1 MNLKKGT
8 SMKAKKIISIALA
21 IAMLLMTPTQAVFA
35 EGQQEV
41 TEDANIE
48 MKNDDSPK
56 METTENVPDVTLH
69 DEKINNDTVE
79 ENQETEITQQTDK
92 LNYVVVN
99 KKYIE
104 QGDEQQ
110 IVVSVGN
117 GITVEAATLNYHRVS
132 DGKTYQAEMTQSNEE
147 ALMFDISYVKNA
159 ETGEYQL
166 DSLDYSVS
174 GENRKIE
181 FLEAGIDA
189 KYGVNTEVET
199 DADAQ
204 ISNPDSSS
212 DNEIVEDVVSF
223 DEEGNQISENSIEE
237 AIAAQQADS
246 TKSRAVASDAKTK
259 NVVVVLDPGHD
270 ATHAGAIGVNGL
282 REEVLTLKIARYCKE
297 ELQQYS
303 GVTVYMTRESEVCP
317 NPGTSSTN
325 DNAKRVAYAKSV
337 GANVYVSI
345 HMNSGASGAHGA
357 EVYYPN
363 SNYRSDIGAEGNK
376 LASKVL
382 EQLVALGLYN
392 RGVKIEN
399 SGTGDTYA
407 DGSLAD
413 KFGVIRGSKNAG
425 FPGIIIEHAFITNS
439 SDAAFLSNENNLKR
453 LGQADAAGIVNYFGL
468 TKGTW
473 IQDSIGWWFRNAD
486 GTYPANQWAYIN
498 GAWYHFNAAGYREN
512 GWITLNGV
520 RFYLEADGRMV
531 TGWKQMEETWYYFDG
546 SGAMRTGWLQL
557 GSTWYWLDNDGKMV
571 TGWKA
576 FGQYWYYFGP
586 SGNMYVGQHTI
597 DGKIYEF
604 CSTGYAVTGWINR
617 NGTWYYLNSDRTYA
631 KGFVHIGDYTYYFND
646 KNQMVTGWQY
656 IDNHWYWFE
665 SWGGMRVRWLQ
676 LGNTW
681 YWFENDGK
689 MVTGWKAFDQYW
701 YYFGPSGNMYV
712 GQCNVDGKDY
722 KFCSTGYVVNSWI
735 YKNGIWYYS
744 NADRTYAKGF
754 VHIGDYTYYFNDNN
768 QMLTG
773 WQNIGNHRYWFESS
787 GAMRVRWLQLGNTW
801 YWFENDGKMVTGW
814 KKIENNMYYFDNS
827 GAMVTGRKTI
837 DGKNYNFG
845 TSGGIQV
852 GWHLNNN
859 VWYYTKDD
867 LTSAKG
873 FVHIGDYTYYFNDK
887 NQMVT
892 GWQYIDNH
900 WYWFESWGG
909 MRVRWLQL
917 GNTWYWFEN
926 DGKMVT
932 GWKAFDQY
940 WYYFGPSGNMY
951 VGQCN
956 VDGKDYKF
964 CSTGYVVNSW
974 IYKNGVWYYSN
985 ADRTYAKRFVHIGDY
1000 TYYFNDK
1007 NQMVTGWQYI
1017 DNYWYWFESSGAMRV
1032 RWLQLG
1038 NTWYWFENDGK
1049 MVTGWK
1055 SFNNN
1060 RYYFDNSG
1068 AMVTGV
1074 KTIDGQT
1081 YDFGTDGV
1089 CRNVRAGW
1097 NQENGNWYYII
1108 DGSPKKGWLLL
1119 GNIWY
1124 YLDSSTGIMRT
1135 GWVNVNNQWYYMDSN
1150 GAMLTGY
1157 QKIENQWYYFNKS
1170 LKEIPNGA
1178 LGYTGVTPIM
1188 GTSTLGKDR
1197 VTVVQ
1202 KMVSHYTASGKLYPS
1217 NALNGVGVLGGT
1229 GGAPNIVTFCEM
1241 IYDEAVFENV
1251 RPEILYAQI
1260 MLETGYLQYGGD
1272 VEINQF
1278 NFGGLGAT
1286 GNGVKG
1292 NSFIDVRTG
1301 IKAQVQHLK
1310 AYASVEP
1317 LNATQVVDERFK
1329 YVTRNTAPYVEW
1341 LGIKENPTGKGWAA
1355 DAGYGFNLMKIVNN
1369 L

>member
-1 MNLKKGT
+1 
-8 SMKAKKIISIALA
+8 MKAKKIISIALA
-21 IAMLLMTPTQAVFA
+21 ITMLVMTPTKAVFA
-35 EGQQEV
+35 EGQQGV

-48 MKNDDSPK
+48 MKSNDDSPK

-117 GITVEAATLNYHRVS
+117 GITIEAATLNYHRVS

-147 ALMFDISYVKNA
+147 ALMFDMSYVKNA

-166 DSLDYSVS
+166 DSLDYSVT

-181 FLEAGIDA
+181 FSEAGIDA

-246 TKSRAVASDAKTK
+246 TKSRAVASDTKTK

-303 GVTVYMTRESEVCP
+303 GVTVYMTRESEACP

-425 FPGIIIEHAFITNS
+425 FPGIIIEHAFITNY

-473 IQDSIGWWFRNAD
+473 IQDSTGWWFRNAD
-486 GTYPANQWAYIN
+486 GTYPVNQWAYIN

-531 TGWKQMEETWYYFDG
+531 TGWKQMDGTWYYFDG

-571 TGWKA
+571 TGWKS
-576 FGQYWYYFGP
+576 FGRYWYYLGP
-586 SGNMYVGQHTI
+586 SGNMYVGNCSI
-597 DGKIYEF
+597 DGKRYQF
-604 CSTGYAVTGWINR
+604 CDTGYLVDSWIYQD
-617 NGTWYYLNSDRTYA
+617 GIWYYCNSDRTYV
-631 KGFVHIGDYTYYFND
+631 KGFKQIGGATYYFNN
-646 KNQMVTGWQY
+646 KEQMATGWQN
-656 IDNHWYWFE
+656 INDSWYYFE
-665 SWGGMRVRWLQ
+665 SSGAMKTGWL
-676 LGNTW
+676 LLNNTW

-689 MVTGWKAFDQYW
+689 MVTGWKRVGAYSYYFEKNGAMCIGKKTIDGKSYDFGISGGILTGWYIKDNAWYYTKDDLTIAVGMNQIGKNKFYFESNGRMVTGWKYVDNNW
-701 YYFGPSGNMYV
+701 YYF
-712 GQCNVDGKDY
+712 DG
-722 KFCSTGYVVNSWI
+722 T
-735 YKNGIWYYS
+735 
-744 NADRTYAKGF
+744 
-754 VHIGDYTYYFNDNN
+754 
-768 QMLTG
+768 
-773 WQNIGNHRYWFESS
+773 
-787 GAMRVRWLQLGNTW
+787 GAMRTGWLQLGNTW
-801 YWFENDGKMVTGW
+801 YWLESDGKMATGW
-814 KKIENNMYYFDNS
+814 KDFGAYWYYFGLSGNMYVGNCSVEGKRYQFCD
-827 GAMVTGRKTI
+827 TGYVVDSWI
-837 DGKNYNFG
+837 YQN
-845 TSGGIQV
+845 GI
-852 GWHLNNN
+852 
-859 VWYYTKDD
+859 WYYCNSDRTY
-867 LTSAKG
+867 AKG
-873 FVHIGDYTYYFNDK
+873 FKQIGGATYYFNDK
-887 NQMVT
+887 EQMAT
-892 GWQYIDNH
+892 GWQNI
-900 WYWFESWGG
+900 
-909 MRVRWLQL
+909 
-917 GNTWYWFEN
+917 N
-926 DGKMVT
+926 DS
-932 GWKAFDQY
+932 
-940 WYYFGPSGNMY
+940 WYY
-951 VGQCN
+951 
-956 VDGKDYKF
+956 
-964 CSTGYVVNSW
+964 
-974 IYKNGVWYYSN
+974 
-985 ADRTYAKRFVHIGDY
+985 
-1000 TYYFNDK
+1000 
-1007 NQMVTGWQYI
+1007 
-1017 DNYWYWFESSGAMRV
+1017 FESSGAMKTG
-1032 RWLQLG
+1032 WLLLN
-1038 NTWYWFENDGK
+1038 NTWYWLENDGK
-1049 MVTGWK
+1049 MKTGWK
-1055 SFNNN
+1055 SFGNV
-1060 RYYFDNSG
+1060 RYYFEQSG
-1068 AMVTGV
+1068 SMVTGV
-1074 KTIDGQT
+1074 RTIDGQK
-1081 YDFGTDGV
+1081 YDFGADGV
-1089 CRNVRAGW
+1089 CKNVQSGW
-1097 NQENGNWYYII
+1097 NLENEDWYYII

-1119 GNIWY
+1119 GNTWY

-1157 QKIENQWYYFNKS
+1157 QKIENQWYYFNKF
-1170 LKEIPNGA
+1170 LKKIPNGA
-1178 LGYTGVTPIM
+1178 LSYTGVTSIM
-1188 GTSTLGKDR
+1188 GNSTVGQDR
-1197 VTVVQ
+1197 VTVVE
-1202 KMVSHYTASGKLYPS
+1202 KMVAHYMTSGNLYPS
-1217 NALNGVGVLGGT
+1217 NALNGVGELGVI
-1229 GGAPNIVTFCEM
+1229 GGAPDIVTFCEI

-1292 NSFIDVRTG
+1292 NSFRDVRTG

-1310 AYASVEP
+1310 AYASAEP
-1317 LNATQVVDERFK
+1317 LKATQIVDERFK

-1341 LGIKENPTGKGWAA
+1341 LGIKENPAGKGWAA
-1355 DAGYGFNLMKIVNN
+1355 SAGYGFDLMKIVNSF
-1369 L
+1369 

>member
-1 MNLKKGT
+1 MNLKKGI

-21 IAMLLMTPTQAVFA
+21 ITMLLMTPTQAVFA
-35 EGQQEV
+35 EGQQGV

-48 MKNDDSPK
+48 MKSNDDSPK

-117 GITVEAATLNYHRVS
+117 GITIEAATLNYHRVS

-147 ALMFDISYVKNA
+147 ALMFDMSYVKNA

-166 DSLDYSVS
+166 DSLDYSVT

-181 FLEAGIDA
+181 FSEAGIDA

-270 ATHAGAIGVNGL
+270 ATHAGAIGVSGL
-282 REEVLTLKIARYCKE
+282 REESLTLKIARYCKE

-303 GVTVYMTRESEVCP
+303 GVTVYMTRESEACP

-325 DNAKRVAYAKSV
+325 DNARRVAYAKSV

-473 IQDSIGWWFRNAD
+473 IQDSTGWWFRNAD
-486 GTYPANQWAYIN
+486 GTYPVNQWAYIN

-531 TGWKQMEETWYYFDG
+531 TGWKQMDGTWYYFDG

-571 TGWKA
+571 TGWKS
-576 FGQYWYYFGP
+576 FGRYWYYLGP
-586 SGNMYVGQHTI
+586 SGNMYVGNCSI
-597 DGKIYEF
+597 DGKRYQF
-604 CSTGYAVTGWINR
+604 CDTGYVVDSWIYQD
-617 NGTWYYLNSDRTYA
+617 GIWYYCNSDRTYV
-631 KGFVHIGDYTYYFND
+631 KGFKQIGGATYYFND
-646 KNQMVTGWQY
+646 KEQMATGWQN
-656 IDNHWYWFE
+656 INDSWYYFE
-665 SWGGMRVRWLQ
+665 SSGAMKTGWL
-676 LGNTW
+676 LLNNTW

-689 MVTGWKAFDQYW
+689 MVTGWKRVGAYSYYFEKNGAMCIGKKTIDGKSYDFGISGGILTGWYIKDNAWYYTKDDLTIAVGMNQIGKNKFYFESNGRMVTGWKYVDNNWYYFDGMGAMRTGWLQLGNTWYWLESDGKMATGWKDFGPYW
-701 YYFGPSGNMYV
+701 YYFGASGNMYV
-712 GQCNVDGKDY
+712 GNCSVESKRYQFCN
-722 KFCSTGYVVNSWI
+722 TGYVVDSWI
-735 YKNGIWYYS
+735 YQNGIWYYCNS
-744 NADRTYAKGF
+744 DRTYAKGF
-754 VHIGDYTYYFNDNN
+754 KQIGGATYCFNDKE
-768 QMLTG
+768 QMVTG
-773 WQNIGNHRYWFESS
+773 WQNINDSWYYFEGS
-787 GAMRVRWLQLGNTW
+787 GVMKTGWLSLNNTW
-801 YWFENDGKMVTGW
+801 YWFENDGKM
-814 KKIENNMYYFDNS
+814 K
-827 GAMVTGRKTI
+827 
-837 DGKNYNFG
+837 
-845 TSGGIQV
+845 
-852 GWHLNNN
+852 
-859 VWYYTKDD
+859 
-867 LTSAKG
+867 
-873 FVHIGDYTYYFNDK
+873 
-887 NQMVT
+887 
-892 GWQYIDNH
+892 
-900 WYWFESWGG
+900 
-909 MRVRWLQL
+909 
-917 GNTWYWFEN
+917 
-926 DGKMVT
+926 
-932 GWKAFDQY
+932 
-940 WYYFGPSGNMY
+940 
-951 VGQCN
+951 
-956 VDGKDYKF
+956 
-964 CSTGYVVNSW
+964 
-974 IYKNGVWYYSN
+974 
-985 ADRTYAKRFVHIGDY
+985 
-1000 TYYFNDK
+1000 
-1007 NQMVTGWQYI
+1007 
-1017 DNYWYWFESSGAMRV
+1017 
-1032 RWLQLG
+1032 
-1038 NTWYWFENDGK
+1038 
-1049 MVTGWK
+1049 TGWK
-1055 SFNNN
+1055 SFGNV
-1060 RYYFDNSG
+1060 RYYFEQSG
-1068 AMVTGV
+1068 TMVTGV
-1074 KTIDGQT
+1074 RTIDGQK
-1081 YDFGTDGV
+1081 YDFGADGV
-1089 CRNVRAGW
+1089 CKNVQSGW
-1097 NQENGNWYYII
+1097 NLENEDWYYII

-1119 GNIWY
+1119 GNTWY

-1157 QKIENQWYYFNKS
+1157 QKIENQWYYFNKF
-1170 LKEIPNGA
+1170 LKKIPNGA
-1178 LGYTGVTPIM
+1178 LSYTGVTSIM
-1188 GTSTLGKDR
+1188 GNSTVGQDR
-1197 VTVVQ
+1197 VTVVE
-1202 KMVSHYTASGKLYPS
+1202 KMVAHYMTSGKLYPS
-1217 NALNGVGVLGGT
+1217 NALNGVGELGVI
-1229 GGAPNIVTFCEM
+1229 GGAPDIVTFCEI

-1355 DAGYGFNLMKIVNN
+1355 AAGYGFNLMKIVNN

>member
-1 MNLKKGT
+1 
-8 SMKAKKIISIALA
+8 MKAKKIISIALT
-21 IAMLLMTPTQAVFA
+21 ITMLLMTPMQAVFA

-48 MKNDDSPK
+48 MKSNDDSQK
-56 METTENVPDVTLH
+56 LETTENVPDVTLH

-79 ENQETEITQQTDK
+79 ENQENEITQQTDK

-117 GITVEAATLNYHRVS
+117 GIVVEAATLNYHRVS

-147 ALMFDISYVKNA
+147 ALMFDMSYVKNA

-181 FLEAGIDA
+181 FSEAGIDA

-270 ATHAGAIGVNGL
+270 ATHAGAIGVYGL

-303 GVTVYMTRESEVCP
+303 GVTVYMTRESEACP
-317 NPGTSSTN
+317 NPGTSSAN

-473 IQDSIGWWFRNAD
+473 IQNSTGWWFRNAD

-512 GWITLNGV
+512 GWITLNGI
-520 RFYLEADGRMV
+520 RFYLEENGRMV
-531 TGWKQMEETWYYFDG
+531 TGWKQMEGTWYYFDG
-546 SGAMRTGWLQL
+546 SGTMRTGWLRL

-571 TGWKA
+571 TGWKS
-576 FGQYWYYFGP
+576 FGQYWYYLGP
-586 SGNMYVGQHTI
+586 SGNMYVGNCSI
-597 DGKIYEF
+597 DGKRYQF
-604 CSTGYAVTGWINR
+604 CDTGYVVDSWIYQD
-617 NGTWYYLNSDRTYA
+617 GIWYYCNSDRTYA
-631 KGFVHIGDYTYYFND
+631 KGFKQIGGATYCFND
-646 KNQMVTGWQY
+646 KEQMVTGWQN
-656 IDNHWYWFE
+656 INDSWYYFE
-665 SWGGMRVRWLQ
+665 GSGVMKTGWL
-676 LGNTW
+676 LLNNTW

-689 MVTGWKAFDQYW
+689 MK
-701 YYFGPSGNMYV
+701 
-712 GQCNVDGKDY
+712 
-722 KFCSTGYVVNSWI
+722 
-735 YKNGIWYYS
+735 
-744 NADRTYAKGF
+744 
-754 VHIGDYTYYFNDNN
+754 
-768 QMLTG
+768 
-773 WQNIGNHRYWFESS
+773 
-787 GAMRVRWLQLGNTW
+787 
-801 YWFENDGKMVTGW
+801 
-814 KKIENNMYYFDNS
+814 
-827 GAMVTGRKTI
+827 
-837 DGKNYNFG
+837 
-845 TSGGIQV
+845 
-852 GWHLNNN
+852 
-859 VWYYTKDD
+859 
-867 LTSAKG
+867 
-873 FVHIGDYTYYFNDK
+873 
-887 NQMVT
+887 
-892 GWQYIDNH
+892 
-900 WYWFESWGG
+900 
-909 MRVRWLQL
+909 
-917 GNTWYWFEN
+917 
-926 DGKMVT
+926 
-932 GWKAFDQY
+932 
-940 WYYFGPSGNMY
+940 
-951 VGQCN
+951 
-956 VDGKDYKF
+956 
-964 CSTGYVVNSW
+964 
-974 IYKNGVWYYSN
+974 
-985 ADRTYAKRFVHIGDY
+985 
-1000 TYYFNDK
+1000 
-1007 NQMVTGWQYI
+1007 
-1017 DNYWYWFESSGAMRV
+1017 
-1032 RWLQLG
+1032 
-1038 NTWYWFENDGK
+1038 
-1049 MVTGWK
+1049 TGWK
-1055 SFNNN
+1055 SFGNV
-1060 RYYFDNSG
+1060 RYYFEQSG
-1068 AMVTGV
+1068 TMVTGV
-1074 KTIDGQT
+1074 RTIDGQK
-1081 YDFGTDGV
+1081 YDFGADGV
-1089 CRNVRAGW
+1089 CKNVQSGW
-1097 NQENGNWYYII
+1097 NLENEDWYYII

-1119 GNIWY
+1119 GNTWY

-1135 GWVNVNNQWYYMDSN
+1135 GWVNVNNQRYYMDSN

-1157 QKIENQWYYFNKS
+1157 QNIGNQWYYFNKS
-1170 LKEIPNGA
+1170 LKKIPNGA
-1178 LGYTGVTPIM
+1178 LSYTGVTPIM

-1202 KMVSHYTASGKLYPS
+1202 KMVSHYTTSGKLYPS
-1217 NALNGVGVLGGT
+1217 NALNGEGTLGGI

-1286 GNGVKG
+1286 GNGAKG

-1310 AYASVEP
+1310 AYASAEP
-1317 LNATQVVDERFK
+1317 LNATQVVDERFR

-1341 LGIKENPTGKGWAA
+1341 LGIKENPAGKGWAA
-1355 DAGYGFNLMKIVNN
+1355 SAGYGFNLMKIVNSF
-1369 L
+1369 

>member
-48 MKNDDSPK
+48 IKNADFQK

-69 DEKINNDTVE
+69 DEKVNNDTVE

-117 GITVEAATLNYHRVS
+117 GITIEAATLNYHRVS

-147 ALMFDISYVKNA
+147 ALMFDMSYVKNA

-166 DSLDYSVS
+166 DSLDYSVT

-181 FLEAGIDA
+181 FSEAGIDA

-303 GVTVYMTRESEVCP
+303 GVTVYMTRESEACP
-317 NPGTSSTN
+317 NPRTSPTN

-473 IQDSIGWWFRNAD
+473 IQDSTGWWFRYPD
-486 GTYPANQWAYIN
+486 GTWPADKWAYIN

-531 TGWKQMEETWYYFDG
+531 TGWKQMEGTWYYFDG

-571 TGWKA
+571 TGWKS
-576 FGQYWYYFGP
+576 FGRYWYYLGP
-586 SGNMYVGQHTI
+586 SGNMYVGNCSI
-597 DGKIYEF
+597 DGKRYQF
-604 CSTGYAVTGWINR
+604 CDTGYVVDSWIYQD
-617 NGTWYYLNSDRTYA
+617 GIWYYCNSDRTYV
-631 KGFVHIGDYTYYFND
+631 KGFKQIGGATYYFNN
-646 KNQMVTGWQY
+646 KEQMATGWQN
-656 IDNHWYWFE
+656 INDSWYYFE
-665 SWGGMRVRWLQ
+665 SSGAMKTGWL
-676 LGNTW
+676 LLNNTW

-689 MVTGWKAFDQYW
+689 MVTGWKRVGAYSYYFEKNGAMCIGKKTIDGKSYDFGISGGILTGWYIKDNAWYYTKDDLTIAVGMNQIGKNKFYFESNGRMVTGWKYVDNNW
-701 YYFGPSGNMYV
+701 YYF
-712 GQCNVDGKDY
+712 DG
-722 KFCSTGYVVNSWI
+722 T
-735 YKNGIWYYS
+735 
-744 NADRTYAKGF
+744 
-754 VHIGDYTYYFNDNN
+754 
-768 QMLTG
+768 
-773 WQNIGNHRYWFESS
+773 
-787 GAMRVRWLQLGNTW
+787 GAMRTGWLQLGNTW
-801 YWFENDGKMVTGW
+801 YWLESDGKMATGW
-814 KKIENNMYYFDNS
+814 KDFGEYWYYFGSSGNMYVGNCS
-827 GAMVTGRKTI
+827 I
-837 DGKNYNFG
+837 DGKRYQFCDTG
-845 TSGGIQV
+845 YVVDSWIYQDGI
-852 GWHLNNN
+852 
-859 VWYYTKDD
+859 WYYCNSDRTY
-867 LTSAKG
+867 AKG
-873 FVHIGDYTYYFNDK
+873 FKQIGGATYYFNDK
-887 NQMVT
+887 EQMVT
-892 GWQYIDNH
+892 GWQNINDS
-900 WYWFESWGG
+900 WYYFEGSGVMKTG
-909 MRVRWLQL
+909 WLL
-917 GNTWYWFEN
+917 LNNTWYWLEN
-926 DGKMVT
+926 DGKM
-932 GWKAFDQY
+932 K
-940 WYYFGPSGNMY
+940 
-951 VGQCN
+951 
-956 VDGKDYKF
+956 
-964 CSTGYVVNSW
+964 
-974 IYKNGVWYYSN
+974 
-985 ADRTYAKRFVHIGDY
+985 
-1000 TYYFNDK
+1000 
-1007 NQMVTGWQYI
+1007 
-1017 DNYWYWFESSGAMRV
+1017 
-1032 RWLQLG
+1032 
-1038 NTWYWFENDGK
+1038 
-1049 MVTGWK
+1049 TGWK
-1055 SFNNN
+1055 SFGNV
-1060 RYYFDNSG
+1060 RYYFEQSG
-1068 AMVTGV
+1068 SMVTGV
-1074 KTIDGQT
+1074 RTIDGQK
-1081 YDFGTDGV
+1081 YDFGADGV
-1089 CRNVRAGW
+1089 CKNVQSGW
-1097 NQENGNWYYII
+1097 NLENEDWYYII

-1119 GNIWY
+1119 GNTWY

-1202 KMVSHYTASGKLYPS
+1202 KIVSHYTASGKLYPS

-1286 GNGVKG
+1286 GNGVNG
-1292 NSFIDVRTG
+1292 NSFVDVRTG

-1329 YVTRNTAPYVEW
+1329 YVTRNAAPYVEW

-1355 DAGYGFNLMKIVNN
+1355 AAGYGFNLMKIVNN

>member
-1 MNLKKGT
+1 MNLKKGI

-21 IAMLLMTPTQAVFA
+21 ITMLVMTPTKAVFA
-35 EGQQEV
+35 EGQQGV

-48 MKNDDSPK
+48 MKSNDDSPK

-117 GITVEAATLNYHRVS
+117 GITIEAATLNYHRVS

-147 ALMFDISYVKNA
+147 ALMFDMSYVKNA

-166 DSLDYSVS
+166 DSLDYSVT

-181 FLEAGIDA
+181 FSEAGIDA

-246 TKSRAVASDAKTK
+246 TKSRAVASDTKTK

-303 GVTVYMTRESEVCP
+303 GVTVYMTRESEACP

-425 FPGIIIEHAFITNS
+425 FPGIIIEHAFITNY

-473 IQDSIGWWFRNAD
+473 IQDSTGWWFRNAD
-486 GTYPANQWAYIN
+486 GTYPVNQWAYIN

-531 TGWKQMEETWYYFDG
+531 TGWKQMDGTWYYFDG

-571 TGWKA
+571 TGWKS
-576 FGQYWYYFGP
+576 FGRYWYYLGP
-586 SGNMYVGQHTI
+586 SGNMYVGNCSI
-597 DGKIYEF
+597 DGKRYQF
-604 CSTGYAVTGWINR
+604 CDTGYLVDSWIYQD
-617 NGTWYYLNSDRTYA
+617 GIWYYCNSDRTYV
-631 KGFVHIGDYTYYFND
+631 KGFKQIGGATYYFNN
-646 KNQMVTGWQY
+646 KEQMATGWQN
-656 IDNHWYWFE
+656 INDSWYYFE
-665 SWGGMRVRWLQ
+665 SSGAMKTGWL
-676 LGNTW
+676 LLNNTW

-689 MVTGWKAFDQYW
+689 MVTGWKRVGAYSYYFEKNGAMCIGKKTIDGKSYDFGISGGILTGWYIKDNAWYYTKDDLTIAVGMNQIGKNKFYFESNGRMVTGWKYVDNNW
-701 YYFGPSGNMYV
+701 YYF
-712 GQCNVDGKDY
+712 DG
-722 KFCSTGYVVNSWI
+722 T
-735 YKNGIWYYS
+735 
-744 NADRTYAKGF
+744 
-754 VHIGDYTYYFNDNN
+754 
-768 QMLTG
+768 
-773 WQNIGNHRYWFESS
+773 
-787 GAMRVRWLQLGNTW
+787 GAMRTGWLQLGNTW
-801 YWFENDGKMVTGW
+801 YWLESDGKMATGW
-814 KKIENNMYYFDNS
+814 KDFGAYWYYFGLSGNMYVGNCSVEGKRYQFCD
-827 GAMVTGRKTI
+827 TGYVVDSWI
-837 DGKNYNFG
+837 YQN
-845 TSGGIQV
+845 GI
-852 GWHLNNN
+852 
-859 VWYYTKDD
+859 WYYCNSDRTY
-867 LTSAKG
+867 AKG
-873 FVHIGDYTYYFNDK
+873 FKQIGGATYYFNDK
-887 NQMVT
+887 EQMAT
-892 GWQYIDNH
+892 GWQNI
-900 WYWFESWGG
+900 
-909 MRVRWLQL
+909 
-917 GNTWYWFEN
+917 N
-926 DGKMVT
+926 DS
-932 GWKAFDQY
+932 
-940 WYYFGPSGNMY
+940 WYY
-951 VGQCN
+951 
-956 VDGKDYKF
+956 
-964 CSTGYVVNSW
+964 
-974 IYKNGVWYYSN
+974 
-985 ADRTYAKRFVHIGDY
+985 
-1000 TYYFNDK
+1000 
-1007 NQMVTGWQYI
+1007 
-1017 DNYWYWFESSGAMRV
+1017 FESSGAMKTG
-1032 RWLQLG
+1032 WLLLN
-1038 NTWYWFENDGK
+1038 NTWYWLENDGK
-1049 MVTGWK
+1049 MKTGWK
-1055 SFNNN
+1055 SFGNV
-1060 RYYFDNSG
+1060 RYYFEQSG
-1068 AMVTGV
+1068 SMVTGV
-1074 KTIDGQT
+1074 RTIDGQK
-1081 YDFGTDGV
+1081 YDFGADGV
-1089 CRNVRAGW
+1089 CKNVQSGW
-1097 NQENGNWYYII
+1097 NLENEDWYYII

-1119 GNIWY
+1119 GNTWY

-1157 QKIENQWYYFNKS
+1157 QKIENQWYYFNKF
-1170 LKEIPNGA
+1170 LKKIPNGA
-1178 LGYTGVTPIM
+1178 LSYTGVTSIM
-1188 GTSTLGKDR
+1188 GNSTVGQDR
-1197 VTVVQ
+1197 VTVVE
-1202 KMVSHYTASGKLYPS
+1202 KMVAHYMTSGNLYPS
-1217 NALNGVGVLGGT
+1217 NALNGVGELGVI
-1229 GGAPNIVTFCEM
+1229 GGAPDIVTFCEI

-1292 NSFIDVRTG
+1292 NSFRDVRTG

-1310 AYASVEP
+1310 AYASAEP
-1317 LNATQVVDERFK
+1317 LKATQIVDERFK

-1341 LGIKENPTGKGWAA
+1341 LGIKENPAGKGWAA
-1355 DAGYGFNLMKIVNN
+1355 SAGYGFDLMKIVNSF
-1369 L
+1369 

>member
-1 MNLKKGT
+1 MNLKKGI

-21 IAMLLMTPTQAVFA
+21 ITMLLMTPTKAVFA
-35 EGQQEV
+35 EGQQGV

-48 MKNDDSPK
+48 MKSNDDSPK

-117 GITVEAATLNYHRVS
+117 GITIEAATLNYHRVS

-147 ALMFDISYVKNA
+147 ALMFDMSYVKNA

-166 DSLDYSVS
+166 DSLDYSVT

-181 FLEAGIDA
+181 FSEAGIDA

-246 TKSRAVASDAKTK
+246 TKSRAVASDTKTK

-303 GVTVYMTRESEVCP
+303 GVTVYMTRESEACP

-425 FPGIIIEHAFITNS
+425 FPGIIIEHAFITNY

-473 IQDSIGWWFRNAD
+473 IQDSTGWWFRNAD
-486 GTYPANQWAYIN
+486 GTYPVNQWAYIN

-531 TGWKQMEETWYYFDG
+531 TGWKQMDGTWYYFDG

-571 TGWKA
+571 TGWKS
-576 FGQYWYYFGP
+576 FGRYWYYLGP
-586 SGNMYVGQHTI
+586 SGNMYVGNCSI
-597 DGKIYEF
+597 DGKRYQF
-604 CSTGYAVTGWINR
+604 CDTGYVVDSWIYQD
-617 NGTWYYLNSDRTYA
+617 GIWYYCNSDRTYV
-631 KGFVHIGDYTYYFND
+631 KGFKQIGGATYYFNN
-646 KNQMVTGWQY
+646 KEQMATGWQN
-656 IDNHWYWFE
+656 INDSWYYFE
-665 SWGGMRVRWLQ
+665 GSGVMKTGWL
-676 LGNTW
+676 LLNNTW
-681 YWFENDGK
+681 YWLENDGK
-689 MVTGWKAFDQYW
+689 MK
-701 YYFGPSGNMYV
+701 
-712 GQCNVDGKDY
+712 
-722 KFCSTGYVVNSWI
+722 
-735 YKNGIWYYS
+735 
-744 NADRTYAKGF
+744 
-754 VHIGDYTYYFNDNN
+754 
-768 QMLTG
+768 
-773 WQNIGNHRYWFESS
+773 
-787 GAMRVRWLQLGNTW
+787 
-801 YWFENDGKMVTGW
+801 
-814 KKIENNMYYFDNS
+814 
-827 GAMVTGRKTI
+827 
-837 DGKNYNFG
+837 
-845 TSGGIQV
+845 
-852 GWHLNNN
+852 
-859 VWYYTKDD
+859 
-867 LTSAKG
+867 
-873 FVHIGDYTYYFNDK
+873 
-887 NQMVT
+887 
-892 GWQYIDNH
+892 
-900 WYWFESWGG
+900 
-909 MRVRWLQL
+909 
-917 GNTWYWFEN
+917 
-926 DGKMVT
+926 
-932 GWKAFDQY
+932 
-940 WYYFGPSGNMY
+940 
-951 VGQCN
+951 
-956 VDGKDYKF
+956 
-964 CSTGYVVNSW
+964 
-974 IYKNGVWYYSN
+974 
-985 ADRTYAKRFVHIGDY
+985 
-1000 TYYFNDK
+1000 
-1007 NQMVTGWQYI
+1007 
-1017 DNYWYWFESSGAMRV
+1017 
-1032 RWLQLG
+1032 
-1038 NTWYWFENDGK
+1038 
-1049 MVTGWK
+1049 TGWK
-1055 SFNNN
+1055 SFGNV
-1060 RYYFDNSG
+1060 RYYFEQSG
-1068 AMVTGV
+1068 SMVTGV
-1074 KTIDGQT
+1074 RTIDGQK
-1081 YDFGTDGV
+1081 YDFGADGV
-1089 CRNVRAGW
+1089 CKNVQSGW
-1097 NQENGNWYYII
+1097 NLENEDWYYII

-1119 GNIWY
+1119 GNTWY

-1170 LKEIPNGA
+1170 LKDIPNGA

-1202 KMVSHYTASGKLYPS
+1202 KIVSHYTASGKLYPS

-1292 NSFIDVRTG
+1292 NSFRDVRTG

-1310 AYASVEP
+1310 AYASAEP
-1317 LNATQVVDERFK
+1317 LKATQIVDERFK

-1341 LGIKENPTGKGWAA
+1341 LGIKENPAGKGWAA
-1355 DAGYGFNLMKIVNN
+1355 SAGYGFNLMKIVNN

>member
-1 MNLKKGT
+1 
-8 SMKAKKIISIALA
+8 MKAKKIISIALA
-21 IAMLLMTPTQAVFA
+21 ITMLLMTPTKAVFA
-35 EGQQEV
+35 EGQQGV

-48 MKNDDSPK
+48 MKSNDDSPK

-117 GITVEAATLNYHRVS
+117 GITIEAATLNYHRVS

-147 ALMFDISYVKNA
+147 ALMFDMSYVKNA

-166 DSLDYSVS
+166 DSLDYSVT

-181 FLEAGIDA
+181 FSEAGIDA

-246 TKSRAVASDAKTK
+246 TKSRAVASDTKTK

-303 GVTVYMTRESEVCP
+303 GVTVYMTRESEACP

-425 FPGIIIEHAFITNS
+425 FPGIIIEHAFITNY

-473 IQDSIGWWFRNAD
+473 IQDSTGWWFRNAD
-486 GTYPANQWAYIN
+486 GTYPVNQWAYIN

-531 TGWKQMEETWYYFDG
+531 TGWKQMDGTWYYFDG

-571 TGWKA
+571 TGWKS
-576 FGQYWYYFGP
+576 FGRYWYYLGP
-586 SGNMYVGQHTI
+586 SGNMYVGNCSI
-597 DGKIYEF
+597 DGKRYQF
-604 CSTGYAVTGWINR
+604 CDTGYVVDSWIYQD
-617 NGTWYYLNSDRTYA
+617 GIWYYCNSDRTYV
-631 KGFVHIGDYTYYFND
+631 KGFKQIGGATYYFNN
-646 KNQMVTGWQY
+646 KEQMATGWQN
-656 IDNHWYWFE
+656 INDSWYYFE
-665 SWGGMRVRWLQ
+665 SSGAMKTGWL
-676 LGNTW
+676 LLNNTW

-689 MVTGWKAFDQYW
+689 MVTGWKRVGAYSYYFEKNGAMCIGKKTIDGKSYDFGISGGILTGWYIKDNAWYYTKDDLTIAVGMNQIGKNKFYFESNGRMVTGWKYVDNNW
-701 YYFGPSGNMYV
+701 YYF
-712 GQCNVDGKDY
+712 DG
-722 KFCSTGYVVNSWI
+722 T
-735 YKNGIWYYS
+735 
-744 NADRTYAKGF
+744 
-754 VHIGDYTYYFNDNN
+754 
-768 QMLTG
+768 
-773 WQNIGNHRYWFESS
+773 
-787 GAMRVRWLQLGNTW
+787 GAMRTGWLQLGNTW
-801 YWFENDGKMVTGW
+801 YWLESDGKMATGW
-814 KKIENNMYYFDNS
+814 KDFGAYWYYFGLSGNMYVGNCSVEGKRYQFCD
-827 GAMVTGRKTI
+827 TGYVVDSWI
-837 DGKNYNFG
+837 YQN
-845 TSGGIQV
+845 GI
-852 GWHLNNN
+852 
-859 VWYYTKDD
+859 WYYCNSDRTY
-867 LTSAKG
+867 AKG
-873 FVHIGDYTYYFNDK
+873 FKQIGGATYYFNDK
-887 NQMVT
+887 EQMVT
-892 GWQYIDNH
+892 GWQNINDS
-900 WYWFESWGG
+900 WYYFEGSGVMKTG
-909 MRVRWLQL
+909 WLL
-917 GNTWYWFEN
+917 LNNTWYWLEN
-926 DGKMVT
+926 DGKM
-932 GWKAFDQY
+932 K
-940 WYYFGPSGNMY
+940 
-951 VGQCN
+951 
-956 VDGKDYKF
+956 
-964 CSTGYVVNSW
+964 
-974 IYKNGVWYYSN
+974 
-985 ADRTYAKRFVHIGDY
+985 
-1000 TYYFNDK
+1000 
-1007 NQMVTGWQYI
+1007 
-1017 DNYWYWFESSGAMRV
+1017 
-1032 RWLQLG
+1032 
-1038 NTWYWFENDGK
+1038 
-1049 MVTGWK
+1049 TGWK
-1055 SFNNN
+1055 SFGNV
-1060 RYYFDNSG
+1060 RYYFEQSG
-1068 AMVTGV
+1068 SMVTGV
-1074 KTIDGQT
+1074 RTIDGQK
-1081 YDFGTDGV
+1081 YDFGADGV
-1089 CRNVRAGW
+1089 CKNVQSGW
-1097 NQENGNWYYII
+1097 NLENEDWYYII

-1119 GNIWY
+1119 GNTWY

-1157 QKIENQWYYFNKS
+1157 QKIENQWYYFNKF
-1170 LKEIPNGA
+1170 LKKIPNGA
-1178 LGYTGVTPIM
+1178 LSYTGVTSIM
-1188 GTSTLGKDR
+1188 GNSTVGQDR
-1197 VTVVQ
+1197 VTVVE
-1202 KMVSHYTASGKLYPS
+1202 KMVAHYMTSGNLYPS
-1217 NALNGVGVLGGT
+1217 NALNGVGELGVI
-1229 GGAPNIVTFCEM
+1229 GGAPDIVTFCEI

-1292 NSFIDVRTG
+1292 NSFRDVRTG

-1310 AYASVEP
+1310 AYASAEP
-1317 LNATQVVDERFK
+1317 LKATQIVDERFK

-1341 LGIKENPTGKGWAA
+1341 LGIKENPAGKGWAA
-1355 DAGYGFNLMKIVNN
+1355 SAGYGFDLMKIVNSF
-1369 L
+1369 

>member
-1 MNLKKGT
+1 
-8 SMKAKKIISIALA
+8 MKAKKIISIALA
-21 IAMLLMTPTQAVFA
+21 ITMLLMTPTKAVFA
-35 EGQQEV
+35 EGQQGV

-48 MKNDDSPK
+48 MKSNDDSPK

-117 GITVEAATLNYHRVS
+117 GITIEAATLNYHRVS

-147 ALMFDISYVKNA
+147 ALMFDMSYVKNA

-166 DSLDYSVS
+166 DSLDYSVT

-181 FLEAGIDA
+181 FSEAGIDA

-246 TKSRAVASDAKTK
+246 TKSRAVASDTKTK

-303 GVTVYMTRESEVCP
+303 GVTVYMTRESEACP

-425 FPGIIIEHAFITNS
+425 FPGIIIEHAFITNY

-473 IQDSIGWWFRNAD
+473 IQDSTGWWFRNAD
-486 GTYPANQWAYIN
+486 GTYPVNQWAYIN

-531 TGWKQMEETWYYFDG
+531 TGWKQMDGTWYYFDG

-571 TGWKA
+571 TGWKS
-576 FGQYWYYFGP
+576 FGRYWYYLGP
-586 SGNMYVGQHTI
+586 SGNMYVGNCSI
-597 DGKIYEF
+597 DGKRYQF
-604 CSTGYAVTGWINR
+604 CDTGYVVDSWIYQD
-617 NGTWYYLNSDRTYA
+617 GIWYYCNSDRTYV
-631 KGFVHIGDYTYYFND
+631 KGFKQIGGATYYFNN
-646 KNQMVTGWQY
+646 KKQMATGWQN
-656 IDNHWYWFE
+656 INDSWYYFE
-665 SWGGMRVRWLQ
+665 SSGAMKTGWL
-676 LGNTW
+676 LLNNTW

-689 MVTGWKAFDQYW
+689 MVTGWKRVGAYSYYFEKNGAMCIGKKTIDGKSYDFGISGGILTGWYIKDNAWYYTKDDLTIAVGMNQIGKNKFYFESNGRMVTGWKYVDNNW
-701 YYFGPSGNMYV
+701 YYF
-712 GQCNVDGKDY
+712 DG
-722 KFCSTGYVVNSWI
+722 T
-735 YKNGIWYYS
+735 
-744 NADRTYAKGF
+744 
-754 VHIGDYTYYFNDNN
+754 
-768 QMLTG
+768 
-773 WQNIGNHRYWFESS
+773 
-787 GAMRVRWLQLGNTW
+787 GAMRTGWLQLGNTW
-801 YWFENDGKMVTGW
+801 YWLESDGKMATGW
-814 KKIENNMYYFDNS
+814 KDFGAYWYYFGLSGNMYVGNCSVEGKRYQFCD
-827 GAMVTGRKTI
+827 TGYVVDSWI
-837 DGKNYNFG
+837 YQN
-845 TSGGIQV
+845 GI
-852 GWHLNNN
+852 
-859 VWYYTKDD
+859 WYYCNSDRTY
-867 LTSAKG
+867 AKG
-873 FVHIGDYTYYFNDK
+873 FKQIGGATYYFNDK
-887 NQMVT
+887 EQMAT
-892 GWQYIDNH
+892 GWQNINDS
-900 WYWFESWGG
+900 WYYFEGSGVMKTG
-909 MRVRWLQL
+909 WLL
-917 GNTWYWFEN
+917 LNNTWYWLEN
-926 DGKMVT
+926 DGKM
-932 GWKAFDQY
+932 K
-940 WYYFGPSGNMY
+940 
-951 VGQCN
+951 
-956 VDGKDYKF
+956 
-964 CSTGYVVNSW
+964 
-974 IYKNGVWYYSN
+974 
-985 ADRTYAKRFVHIGDY
+985 
-1000 TYYFNDK
+1000 
-1007 NQMVTGWQYI
+1007 
-1017 DNYWYWFESSGAMRV
+1017 
-1032 RWLQLG
+1032 
-1038 NTWYWFENDGK
+1038 
-1049 MVTGWK
+1049 TGWK
-1055 SFNNN
+1055 SFGNV
-1060 RYYFDNSG
+1060 RYYFEQSG
-1068 AMVTGV
+1068 TMVTGV
-1074 KTIDGQT
+1074 RTIDGQK
-1081 YDFGTDGV
+1081 YDFGADGV
-1089 CRNVRAGW
+1089 CKNVQSGW
-1097 NQENGNWYYII
+1097 NLENEDWYYII

-1119 GNIWY
+1119 GNTWY

-1157 QKIENQWYYFNKS
+1157 QKIENQWYYFNKF
-1170 LKEIPNGA
+1170 LKKIPNGA
-1178 LGYTGVTPIM
+1178 LSYTGVTSIM
-1188 GTSTLGKDR
+1188 GNSTVGQDR
-1197 VTVVQ
+1197 VTVVE
-1202 KMVSHYTASGKLYPS
+1202 KMVAHYMTSGNLYPS
-1217 NALNGVGVLGGT
+1217 NALNGVGELGVI
-1229 GGAPNIVTFCEM
+1229 GGAPDIVTFCEI

-1292 NSFIDVRTG
+1292 NSFRDVRTG

-1310 AYASVEP
+1310 AYASAEP
-1317 LNATQVVDERFK
+1317 LKATQIVDERFK

-1341 LGIKENPTGKGWAA
+1341 LGIKENPAGKGWAA
-1355 DAGYGFNLMKIVNN
+1355 SAGYGFDLMKIVNSF
-1369 L
+1369 

>member
-1 MNLKKGT
+1 MNLKKGI

-21 IAMLLMTPTQAVFA
+21 ITMLLMTPTQAVFA
-35 EGQQEV
+35 EGQQGV

-48 MKNDDSPK
+48 MKSNDDSPK

-117 GITVEAATLNYHRVS
+117 GITIEAATLNYHRVS

-147 ALMFDISYVKNA
+147 ALMFDMSYVKNA

-166 DSLDYSVS
+166 DSLDYSVT

-181 FLEAGIDA
+181 FSEAGIDA

-270 ATHAGAIGVNGL
+270 ATHAGAIGVSGL
-282 REEVLTLKIARYCKE
+282 REESLTLKIARYCKE

-303 GVTVYMTRESEVCP
+303 GVTVYMTRESEACP

-325 DNAKRVAYAKSV
+325 DNARRVAYAKSV

-473 IQDSIGWWFRNAD
+473 IQDSTGWWFRNAD
-486 GTYPANQWAYIN
+486 GTYPVNQWAYIN

-531 TGWKQMEETWYYFDG
+531 TGWKQMDGTWYYFDG

-571 TGWKA
+571 TGWKS
-576 FGQYWYYFGP
+576 FGRYWYYLGP
-586 SGNMYVGQHTI
+586 SGNMYVGNCSI
-597 DGKIYEF
+597 DGKRYQF
-604 CSTGYAVTGWINR
+604 CDTGYVVDSWIYQD
-617 NGTWYYLNSDRTYA
+617 GIWYYCNSDRTYV
-631 KGFVHIGDYTYYFND
+631 KGFKQIGGATYYFND
-646 KNQMVTGWQY
+646 KEQMATGWQN
-656 IDNHWYWFE
+656 INDSWYYFE
-665 SWGGMRVRWLQ
+665 SSGAMKTGWL
-676 LGNTW
+676 LLNNTW

-689 MVTGWKAFDQYW
+689 MVTGWKRVGVYSYYFEKNGAMCIGKKTIDGKSYDFGTSGGILTGWYIKDNAWYYTKDDLTMAVGMNQIGKNKFYFENNGRMVTGWKYVDNNWYYFDGMGAMRTGWLQLGNTWYWLESDGKMATGWKDFGPYW
-701 YYFGPSGNMYV
+701 YYFGASGNMYV
-712 GQCNVDGKDY
+712 GNCSVESKRYQFCN
-722 KFCSTGYVVNSWI
+722 TGYVVDSWI
-735 YKNGIWYYS
+735 YQNGIWYYCNS
-744 NADRTYAKGF
+744 DRTYAKGF
-754 VHIGDYTYYFNDNN
+754 KQIGGATYCFNDKE
-768 QMLTG
+768 QMVTG
-773 WQNIGNHRYWFESS
+773 WQNINDSWYYFEGS
-787 GAMRVRWLQLGNTW
+787 GVMKTGWLSLNNTW
-801 YWFENDGKMVTGW
+801 YWFENDGKM
-814 KKIENNMYYFDNS
+814 K
-827 GAMVTGRKTI
+827 
-837 DGKNYNFG
+837 
-845 TSGGIQV
+845 
-852 GWHLNNN
+852 
-859 VWYYTKDD
+859 
-867 LTSAKG
+867 
-873 FVHIGDYTYYFNDK
+873 
-887 NQMVT
+887 
-892 GWQYIDNH
+892 
-900 WYWFESWGG
+900 
-909 MRVRWLQL
+909 
-917 GNTWYWFEN
+917 
-926 DGKMVT
+926 
-932 GWKAFDQY
+932 
-940 WYYFGPSGNMY
+940 
-951 VGQCN
+951 
-956 VDGKDYKF
+956 
-964 CSTGYVVNSW
+964 
-974 IYKNGVWYYSN
+974 
-985 ADRTYAKRFVHIGDY
+985 
-1000 TYYFNDK
+1000 
-1007 NQMVTGWQYI
+1007 
-1017 DNYWYWFESSGAMRV
+1017 
-1032 RWLQLG
+1032 
-1038 NTWYWFENDGK
+1038 
-1049 MVTGWK
+1049 TGWK
-1055 SFNNN
+1055 SFGNV
-1060 RYYFDNSG
+1060 RYYFEQSG
-1068 AMVTGV
+1068 TMVTGV
-1074 KTIDGQT
+1074 RTIDGQK
-1081 YDFGTDGV
+1081 YDFGADGV
-1089 CRNVRAGW
+1089 CKNVQSGW
-1097 NQENGNWYYII
+1097 NLENEDWYYII

-1119 GNIWY
+1119 GNTWY

-1157 QKIENQWYYFNKS
+1157 QKIENQWYYFNKF
-1170 LKEIPNGA
+1170 LKKIPNGA
-1178 LGYTGVTPIM
+1178 LSYTGVTSIM
-1188 GTSTLGKDR
+1188 GNSTVGQDR
-1197 VTVVQ
+1197 VTVVE
-1202 KMVSHYTASGKLYPS
+1202 KMVAHYMTSGKLYPS
-1217 NALNGVGVLGGT
+1217 NALNGVGELGVI
-1229 GGAPNIVTFCEM
+1229 GGAPDIVTFCEI

-1355 DAGYGFNLMKIVNN
+1355 AAGYGFNLMKIVNN

>member
-1 MNLKKGT
+1 MINNELKERKEGT
-8 SMKAKKIISIALA
+8 SMKAKKIISIALT
-21 IAMLLMTPTQAVFA
+21 ITMLLMTPMQAVFA

-48 MKNDDSPK
+48 MKSNDDSQK
-56 METTENVPDVTLH
+56 LETTENVPDVTLH

-79 ENQETEITQQTDK
+79 ENQENEITQQTDK

-117 GITVEAATLNYHRVS
+117 GIIVEAATLNYHRVS

-147 ALMFDISYVKNA
+147 ALMFDMSYVKNA

-181 FLEAGIDA
+181 FSEAGIDA

-237 AIAAQQADS
+237 AIAAQQEDS

-303 GVTVYMTRESEVCP
+303 GVTVYMTRESEACP

-345 HMNSGASGAHGA
+345 HMNSGASRAHGA

-473 IQDSIGWWFRNAD
+473 IQDSTGWWFRNAD

-571 TGWKA
+571 TGWKS
-576 FGQYWYYFGP
+576 FGRYWYYLGP
-586 SGNMYVGQHTI
+586 SGNMYVGNCSI
-597 DGKIYEF
+597 DGKRYQF
-604 CSTGYAVTGWINR
+604 CDTGYVVDSWIYQD
-617 NGTWYYLNSDRTYA
+617 GIWYYCNSDRTYA
-631 KGFVHIGDYTYYFND
+631 KGFKQIGGATYYFND
-646 KNQMVTGWQY
+646 KEQMVTGWQN
-656 IDNHWYWFE
+656 INDSWYYFE
-665 SWGGMRVRWLQ
+665 GSGVMKTGWL
-676 LGNTW
+676 LLNNTW
-681 YWFENDGK
+681 YWLENDGK
-689 MVTGWKAFDQYW
+689 MK
-701 YYFGPSGNMYV
+701 
-712 GQCNVDGKDY
+712 
-722 KFCSTGYVVNSWI
+722 
-735 YKNGIWYYS
+735 
-744 NADRTYAKGF
+744 
-754 VHIGDYTYYFNDNN
+754 
-768 QMLTG
+768 
-773 WQNIGNHRYWFESS
+773 
-787 GAMRVRWLQLGNTW
+787 
-801 YWFENDGKMVTGW
+801 
-814 KKIENNMYYFDNS
+814 
-827 GAMVTGRKTI
+827 
-837 DGKNYNFG
+837 
-845 TSGGIQV
+845 
-852 GWHLNNN
+852 
-859 VWYYTKDD
+859 
-867 LTSAKG
+867 
-873 FVHIGDYTYYFNDK
+873 
-887 NQMVT
+887 
-892 GWQYIDNH
+892 
-900 WYWFESWGG
+900 
-909 MRVRWLQL
+909 
-917 GNTWYWFEN
+917 
-926 DGKMVT
+926 
-932 GWKAFDQY
+932 
-940 WYYFGPSGNMY
+940 
-951 VGQCN
+951 
-956 VDGKDYKF
+956 
-964 CSTGYVVNSW
+964 
-974 IYKNGVWYYSN
+974 
-985 ADRTYAKRFVHIGDY
+985 
-1000 TYYFNDK
+1000 
-1007 NQMVTGWQYI
+1007 
-1017 DNYWYWFESSGAMRV
+1017 
-1032 RWLQLG
+1032 
-1038 NTWYWFENDGK
+1038 
-1049 MVTGWK
+1049 TGWK
-1055 SFNNN
+1055 SFGNV
-1060 RYYFDNSG
+1060 RYYFEQSG
-1068 AMVTGV
+1068 SMVTGV
-1074 KTIDGQT
+1074 RTIDGQK
-1081 YDFGTDGV
+1081 YDFGADGV
-1089 CRNVRAGW
+1089 CKNVQSGW
-1097 NQENGNWYYII
+1097 NLENEDWYYII

-1119 GNIWY
+1119 GNTWY

-1170 LKEIPNGA
+1170 LKKIPNGA
-1178 LGYTGVTPIM
+1178 LSYTGVTSIM
-1188 GTSTLGKDR
+1188 GNSTVGQDR
-1197 VTVVQ
+1197 VTVVE
-1202 KMVSHYTASGKLYPS
+1202 KMVAHYMTSGKLYPS
-1217 NALNGVGVLGGT
+1217 NALNGVGELGVI
-1229 GGAPNIVTFCEM
+1229 GGAPDIVTFCEI

-1292 NSFIDVRTG
+1292 NSFRDVRTG

-1310 AYASVEP
+1310 AYASAEP
-1317 LNATQVVDERFK
+1317 LKATQIVDERFK

-1341 LGIKENPTGKGWAA
+1341 LGIKENPAGKGWAA
-1355 DAGYGFNLMKIVNN
+1355 SAGYGFNLMKIVNSF
-1369 L
+1369 

>member
-1 MNLKKGT
+1 MEVEHGYLKKCMINNELKERKEGT
-8 SMKAKKIISIALA
+8 SMKAKKIISIALT
-21 IAMLLMTPTQAVFA
+21 ITMLLMTPMQAVFA

-48 MKNDDSPK
+48 MKSNDDSQK
-56 METTENVPDVTLH
+56 LETTENVPDVTLH

-79 ENQETEITQQTDK
+79 ENQENEITQQTDK

-117 GITVEAATLNYHRVS
+117 GIIVEAATLNYHRVS

-147 ALMFDISYVKNA
+147 ALMFDMSYVKNA

-181 FLEAGIDA
+181 FSEAGIDA

-237 AIAAQQADS
+237 AIAAQQEDS

-303 GVTVYMTRESEVCP
+303 GVTVYMTRESEACP

-345 HMNSGASGAHGA
+345 HMNSGASRAHGA

-473 IQDSIGWWFRNAD
+473 IQDSTGWWFRNAD

-571 TGWKA
+571 TGWKS
-576 FGQYWYYFGP
+576 FGRYWYYLGP
-586 SGNMYVGQHTI
+586 SGNMYVGNCSI
-597 DGKIYEF
+597 DGKRYQF
-604 CSTGYAVTGWINR
+604 CDTGYVVDSWIYQD
-617 NGTWYYLNSDRTYA
+617 GIWYYCNSDRTYA
-631 KGFVHIGDYTYYFND
+631 KGFKQIGGATYYFND
-646 KNQMVTGWQY
+646 KEQMVTGWQN
-656 IDNHWYWFE
+656 INDSWYYFE
-665 SWGGMRVRWLQ
+665 GSGVMKTGWL
-676 LGNTW
+676 LLNNTW
-681 YWFENDGK
+681 YWLENDGK
-689 MVTGWKAFDQYW
+689 MK
-701 YYFGPSGNMYV
+701 
-712 GQCNVDGKDY
+712 
-722 KFCSTGYVVNSWI
+722 
-735 YKNGIWYYS
+735 
-744 NADRTYAKGF
+744 
-754 VHIGDYTYYFNDNN
+754 
-768 QMLTG
+768 
-773 WQNIGNHRYWFESS
+773 
-787 GAMRVRWLQLGNTW
+787 
-801 YWFENDGKMVTGW
+801 
-814 KKIENNMYYFDNS
+814 
-827 GAMVTGRKTI
+827 
-837 DGKNYNFG
+837 
-845 TSGGIQV
+845 
-852 GWHLNNN
+852 
-859 VWYYTKDD
+859 
-867 LTSAKG
+867 
-873 FVHIGDYTYYFNDK
+873 
-887 NQMVT
+887 
-892 GWQYIDNH
+892 
-900 WYWFESWGG
+900 
-909 MRVRWLQL
+909 
-917 GNTWYWFEN
+917 
-926 DGKMVT
+926 
-932 GWKAFDQY
+932 
-940 WYYFGPSGNMY
+940 
-951 VGQCN
+951 
-956 VDGKDYKF
+956 
-964 CSTGYVVNSW
+964 
-974 IYKNGVWYYSN
+974 
-985 ADRTYAKRFVHIGDY
+985 
-1000 TYYFNDK
+1000 
-1007 NQMVTGWQYI
+1007 
-1017 DNYWYWFESSGAMRV
+1017 
-1032 RWLQLG
+1032 
-1038 NTWYWFENDGK
+1038 
-1049 MVTGWK
+1049 TGWK
-1055 SFNNN
+1055 SFGNV
-1060 RYYFDNSG
+1060 RYYFEQSG
-1068 AMVTGV
+1068 SMVTGV
-1074 KTIDGQT
+1074 RTIDGQK
-1081 YDFGTDGV
+1081 YDFGADGV
-1089 CRNVRAGW
+1089 CKNVQSGW
-1097 NQENGNWYYII
+1097 NLENEDWYYII

-1119 GNIWY
+1119 GNTWY

-1170 LKEIPNGA
+1170 LKKIPNGA
-1178 LGYTGVTPIM
+1178 LSYTGVTSIM
-1188 GTSTLGKDR
+1188 GNSTVGQDR
-1197 VTVVQ
+1197 VTVVE
-1202 KMVSHYTASGKLYPS
+1202 KMVAHYMTSGKLYPS
-1217 NALNGVGVLGGT
+1217 NALNGVGELGVI
-1229 GGAPNIVTFCEM
+1229 GGAPDIVTFCEI

-1292 NSFIDVRTG
+1292 NSFRDVRTG

-1310 AYASVEP
+1310 AYASAEP
-1317 LNATQVVDERFK
+1317 LKATQIVDERFK

-1341 LGIKENPTGKGWAA
+1341 LGIKENPAGKGWAA
-1355 DAGYGFNLMKIVNN
+1355 SAGYGFNLMKIVNSF
-1369 L
+1369 

>member
-1 MNLKKGT
+1 
-8 SMKAKKIISIALA
+8 MKAKKIISIALA
-21 IAMLLMTPTQAVFA
+21 ITMLLMTPTQAVFA
-35 EGQQEV
+35 EGQQGV

-48 MKNDDSPK
+48 MKSNDDSPK

-117 GITVEAATLNYHRVS
+117 GITIEAATLNYHRVS

-147 ALMFDISYVKNA
+147 ALMFDMSYVKNA

-166 DSLDYSVS
+166 DSLDYSVT

-181 FLEAGIDA
+181 FSEAGIDA

-270 ATHAGAIGVNGL
+270 ATHAGAIGVSGL
-282 REEVLTLKIARYCKE
+282 REESLTLKIARYCKE

-303 GVTVYMTRESEVCP
+303 GVTVYMTRESEACP

-325 DNAKRVAYAKSV
+325 DNARRVAYAKSV

-345 HMNSGASGAHGA
+345 HMNSGASGARGA

-473 IQDSIGWWFRNAD
+473 IQDSTGWWFRNAD

-571 TGWKA
+571 TGWKD
-576 FGQYWYYFGP
+576 FGEYWYYFGS
-586 SGNMYVGQHTI
+586 SGNMYVGNCSVE
-597 DGKIYEF
+597 GKRYQF
-604 CSTGYAVTGWINR
+604 CDTGYVVDCWIYQ
-617 NGTWYYLNSDRTYA
+617 NGIWYYCNSDRTYA
-631 KGFVHIGDYTYYFND
+631 KGFKQIGGATYHFND
-646 KNQMVTGWQY
+646 KEQMATGWQN
-656 IDNHWYWFE
+656 INDSWYYFE
-665 SWGGMRVRWLQ
+665 SSGAMKTGWL
-676 LGNTW
+676 LLNNTW

-689 MVTGWKAFDQYW
+689 MVTGWKRVGAYSYYFEKNGAMCIGKKTIDGKSYDFGISGGILTGWYIKDNAWYYTKDDLTIAVGMNQIGKNKFYFESNGRMVTGWKYVDNNW
-701 YYFGPSGNMYV
+701 YYF
-712 GQCNVDGKDY
+712 DG
-722 KFCSTGYVVNSWI
+722 T
-735 YKNGIWYYS
+735 
-744 NADRTYAKGF
+744 
-754 VHIGDYTYYFNDNN
+754 
-768 QMLTG
+768 
-773 WQNIGNHRYWFESS
+773 
-787 GAMRVRWLQLGNTW
+787 GAMRTGWLQLGNTW
-801 YWFENDGKMVTGW
+801 YWLESDGKMATGW
-814 KKIENNMYYFDNS
+814 KDFGEYWYYFGSSGNMYVGNCSVEGKRYQFCD
-827 GAMVTGRKTI
+827 TGYVVDCWI
-837 DGKNYNFG
+837 YQN
-845 TSGGIQV
+845 GI
-852 GWHLNNN
+852 
-859 VWYYTKDD
+859 WYYCNSDRTY
-867 LTSAKG
+867 AKG
-873 FVHIGDYTYYFNDK
+873 FKQIGGATYYFNDK
-887 NQMVT
+887 EQMVT
-892 GWQYIDNH
+892 GWQNINDS
-900 WYWFESWGG
+900 WYYFEGSGVMKTG
-909 MRVRWLQL
+909 WLL
-917 GNTWYWFEN
+917 LNNTWYWLEN
-926 DGKMVT
+926 DGKM
-932 GWKAFDQY
+932 K
-940 WYYFGPSGNMY
+940 
-951 VGQCN
+951 
-956 VDGKDYKF
+956 
-964 CSTGYVVNSW
+964 
-974 IYKNGVWYYSN
+974 
-985 ADRTYAKRFVHIGDY
+985 
-1000 TYYFNDK
+1000 
-1007 NQMVTGWQYI
+1007 
-1017 DNYWYWFESSGAMRV
+1017 
-1032 RWLQLG
+1032 
-1038 NTWYWFENDGK
+1038 
-1049 MVTGWK
+1049 TGWK
-1055 SFNNN
+1055 SFGNV
-1060 RYYFDNSG
+1060 RYYFEQSG
-1068 AMVTGV
+1068 SMVTGV
-1074 KTIDGQT
+1074 RTIDGQK
-1081 YDFGTDGV
+1081 YDFGADGV
-1089 CRNVRAGW
+1089 CKNVQSGW
-1097 NQENGNWYYII
+1097 NLENEDWYYII

-1119 GNIWY
+1119 GNTWY

-1170 LKEIPNGA
+1170 LKDIPNGA

-1202 KMVSHYTASGKLYPS
+1202 KIVSHYTASGKLYPS
-1217 NALNGVGVLGGT
+1217 NALNGVGVLGGP

-1241 IYDEAVFENV
+1241 VYDEAVFENV

-1355 DAGYGFNLMKIVNN
+1355 DAGYGFNLMKIVNSF
-1369 L
+1369 

>member
-1 MNLKKGT
+1 MNLKKGI

-21 IAMLLMTPTQAVFA
+21 ITMLLMTPTQAVFA
-35 EGQQEV
+35 EGQQGV

-48 MKNDDSPK
+48 MKSNDDSPK

-117 GITVEAATLNYHRVS
+117 GITIEAATLNYHRVS

-147 ALMFDISYVKNA
+147 ALMFDMSYVKNA

-166 DSLDYSVS
+166 DSLDYSVT

-181 FLEAGIDA
+181 FSEAGIDA

-270 ATHAGAIGVNGL
+270 ATHAGAIGVSGL
-282 REEVLTLKIARYCKE
+282 REESLTLKIARYCKE

-303 GVTVYMTRESEVCP
+303 GVTVYMTRESEACP

-325 DNAKRVAYAKSV
+325 DNARRVAYAKSV

-473 IQDSIGWWFRNAD
+473 IQDSTGWWFRNAD
-486 GTYPANQWAYIN
+486 GTYPVNQWAYIN

-531 TGWKQMEETWYYFDG
+531 TGWKQMDGTWYYFDG

-571 TGWKA
+571 TGWKS
-576 FGQYWYYFGP
+576 FGRYWYYLGP
-586 SGNMYVGQHTI
+586 SGNMYVGNCSI
-597 DGKIYEF
+597 DGKRYQF
-604 CSTGYAVTGWINR
+604 CDTGYVVDSWIYQD
-617 NGTWYYLNSDRTYA
+617 GIWYYCNSDRTYV
-631 KGFVHIGDYTYYFND
+631 KGFKQIGGATYYFND
-646 KNQMVTGWQY
+646 KEQMATGWQN
-656 IDNHWYWFE
+656 INDSWYYFE
-665 SWGGMRVRWLQ
+665 SSGAMKTGWL
-676 LGNTW
+676 LLNNTW

-689 MVTGWKAFDQYW
+689 MVTGWKRVGVYSYYFEKNGAMCIGKKTIDGKSYDFGISGGILTGWYIKDNAWYYTKDDLTIAVGMNQIGKNKFYFESNGRMVTGWKYVDNNWYYFDGMGAMRTGWLQLGNTWYWLESDGKMATGWKDFGPYW
-701 YYFGPSGNMYV
+701 YYFGASGNMYV
-712 GQCNVDGKDY
+712 GNCSVESKRYQFCN
-722 KFCSTGYVVNSWI
+722 TGYVVDSWI
-735 YKNGIWYYS
+735 YQNGIWYYCNS
-744 NADRTYAKGF
+744 DRTYAKGF
-754 VHIGDYTYYFNDNN
+754 KQIGGATYCFNDKE
-768 QMLTG
+768 QMVTG
-773 WQNIGNHRYWFESS
+773 WQNINDSWYYFEGS
-787 GAMRVRWLQLGNTW
+787 GVMKTGWLSLNNTW
-801 YWFENDGKMVTGW
+801 YWFENDGKM
-814 KKIENNMYYFDNS
+814 K
-827 GAMVTGRKTI
+827 
-837 DGKNYNFG
+837 
-845 TSGGIQV
+845 
-852 GWHLNNN
+852 
-859 VWYYTKDD
+859 
-867 LTSAKG
+867 
-873 FVHIGDYTYYFNDK
+873 
-887 NQMVT
+887 
-892 GWQYIDNH
+892 
-900 WYWFESWGG
+900 
-909 MRVRWLQL
+909 
-917 GNTWYWFEN
+917 
-926 DGKMVT
+926 
-932 GWKAFDQY
+932 
-940 WYYFGPSGNMY
+940 
-951 VGQCN
+951 
-956 VDGKDYKF
+956 
-964 CSTGYVVNSW
+964 
-974 IYKNGVWYYSN
+974 
-985 ADRTYAKRFVHIGDY
+985 
-1000 TYYFNDK
+1000 
-1007 NQMVTGWQYI
+1007 
-1017 DNYWYWFESSGAMRV
+1017 
-1032 RWLQLG
+1032 
-1038 NTWYWFENDGK
+1038 
-1049 MVTGWK
+1049 TGWK
-1055 SFNNN
+1055 SFGNV
-1060 RYYFDNSG
+1060 RYYFEQSG
-1068 AMVTGV
+1068 TMVTGV
-1074 KTIDGQT
+1074 RTIDGQK
-1081 YDFGTDGV
+1081 YDFGADGV
-1089 CRNVRAGW
+1089 CKNVQSGW
-1097 NQENGNWYYII
+1097 NLENEDWYYII

-1119 GNIWY
+1119 GNTWY

-1157 QKIENQWYYFNKS
+1157 QKIENQWYYFNKF
-1170 LKEIPNGA
+1170 LKKIPNGA
-1178 LGYTGVTPIM
+1178 LSYTGVTSIM
-1188 GTSTLGKDR
+1188 GNSTVGQDR
-1197 VTVVQ
+1197 VTVVE
-1202 KMVSHYTASGKLYPS
+1202 KMVAHYMTSGKLYPS
-1217 NALNGVGVLGGT
+1217 NALNGVGELGVI
-1229 GGAPNIVTFCEM
+1229 GGAPDIVTFCEI

-1355 DAGYGFNLMKIVNN
+1355 AAGYGFNLMKIVNN

>member
-1 MNLKKGT
+1 
-8 SMKAKKIISIALA
+8 MKAKKIISIALT
-21 IAMLLMTPTQAVFA
+21 ITMLLMTPTQAVFA

-48 MKNDDSPK
+48 IKNADSPK
-56 METTENVPDVTLH
+56 METTENVPDVTLY

-181 FLEAGIDA
+181 FSEAGIDA

-303 GVTVYMTRESEVCP
+303 GVTVYMTRESEACP
-317 NPGTSSTN
+317 NPGTSPTN

-345 HMNSGASGAHGA
+345 HMNSGASRAHGA

-473 IQDSIGWWFRNAD
+473 IQDSTGWWFRYPD
-486 GTYPANQWAYIN
+486 GTWPADKWAYIN

-571 TGWKA
+571 TGWKS
-576 FGQYWYYFGP
+576 FGRYWYYLGP
-586 SGNMYVGQHTI
+586 SGNMYVGNCSI
-597 DGKIYEF
+597 DGKRYQF
-604 CSTGYAVTGWINR
+604 CDTGYVVDSWIYQD
-617 NGTWYYLNSDRTYA
+617 GIWYYCNSDRTYV
-631 KGFVHIGDYTYYFND
+631 KGFKKIGSATYYFND
-646 KNQMVTGWQY
+646 KEQMATGWQN
-656 IDNHWYWFE
+656 INDSWYYFE
-665 SWGGMRVRWLQ
+665 SSGAMKTGWL
-676 LGNTW
+676 LLNNTW

-689 MVTGWKAFDQYW
+689 MK
-701 YYFGPSGNMYV
+701 
-712 GQCNVDGKDY
+712 
-722 KFCSTGYVVNSWI
+722 
-735 YKNGIWYYS
+735 
-744 NADRTYAKGF
+744 
-754 VHIGDYTYYFNDNN
+754 
-768 QMLTG
+768 
-773 WQNIGNHRYWFESS
+773 
-787 GAMRVRWLQLGNTW
+787 
-801 YWFENDGKMVTGW
+801 
-814 KKIENNMYYFDNS
+814 
-827 GAMVTGRKTI
+827 
-837 DGKNYNFG
+837 
-845 TSGGIQV
+845 
-852 GWHLNNN
+852 
-859 VWYYTKDD
+859 
-867 LTSAKG
+867 
-873 FVHIGDYTYYFNDK
+873 
-887 NQMVT
+887 
-892 GWQYIDNH
+892 
-900 WYWFESWGG
+900 
-909 MRVRWLQL
+909 
-917 GNTWYWFEN
+917 
-926 DGKMVT
+926 
-932 GWKAFDQY
+932 
-940 WYYFGPSGNMY
+940 
-951 VGQCN
+951 
-956 VDGKDYKF
+956 
-964 CSTGYVVNSW
+964 
-974 IYKNGVWYYSN
+974 
-985 ADRTYAKRFVHIGDY
+985 
-1000 TYYFNDK
+1000 
-1007 NQMVTGWQYI
+1007 
-1017 DNYWYWFESSGAMRV
+1017 
-1032 RWLQLG
+1032 
-1038 NTWYWFENDGK
+1038 
-1049 MVTGWK
+1049 TGWK
-1055 SFNNN
+1055 SFGNV
-1060 RYYFDNSG
+1060 RYYFEQSG
-1068 AMVTGV
+1068 TMVTGV
-1074 KTIDGQT
+1074 RTIDGQK
-1081 YDFGTDGV
+1081 YDFGADGI
-1089 CRNVRAGW
+1089 CKNVQSGW
-1097 NQENGNWYYII
+1097 NLENEDWYYII

-1119 GNIWY
+1119 GNTWY

-1170 LKEIPNGA
+1170 LKKIPNGA
-1178 LGYTGVTPIM
+1178 LSYTGVTSIM
-1188 GTSTLGKDR
+1188 GNSTVGQDR
-1197 VTVVQ
+1197 VTVVE
-1202 KMVSHYTASGKLYPS
+1202 KMVAHYMTSGKLYPS
-1217 NALNGVGVLGGT
+1217 NALNGVGELGVI
-1229 GGAPNIVTFCEM
+1229 GGAPDIVTFCEI

-1292 NSFIDVRTG
+1292 NSFRDVRTG

-1310 AYASVEP
+1310 AYASAEP
-1317 LNATQVVDERFK
+1317 LKATQIVDERFK

-1341 LGIKENPTGKGWAA
+1341 LGIKENPAGKGWAA
-1355 DAGYGFNLMKIVNN
+1355 SAGYGFNLMKIVNSF
-1369 L
+1369 

>member
-1 MNLKKGT
+1 
-8 SMKAKKIISIALA
+8 MKAKKIISIALA
-21 IAMLLMTPTQAVFA
+21 ITMLLMTPTQAVFA
-35 EGQQEV
+35 EGQQGV

-48 MKNDDSPK
+48 MKSNDDSPK

-117 GITVEAATLNYHRVS
+117 GITIEAATLNYHRVS

-147 ALMFDISYVKNA
+147 ALMFDMSYVKNA

-166 DSLDYSVS
+166 DSLDYSVT

-181 FLEAGIDA
+181 FSEAGIDA

-270 ATHAGAIGVNGL
+270 ATHAGAIGVSGL
-282 REEVLTLKIARYCKE
+282 REESLTLKIARYCKE

-303 GVTVYMTRESEVCP
+303 GVTVYMTRESEACP

-325 DNAKRVAYAKSV
+325 DNARRVAYAKSV

-473 IQDSIGWWFRNAD
+473 IQDSTGWWFRNAD
-486 GTYPANQWAYIN
+486 GTYPVNQWAYIN

-531 TGWKQMEETWYYFDG
+531 TGWKQMDGTWYYFDG

-571 TGWKA
+571 TGWKS
-576 FGQYWYYFGP
+576 FGRYWYYLGP
-586 SGNMYVGQHTI
+586 SGNMYVGNCSI
-597 DGKIYEF
+597 DGKRYQF
-604 CSTGYAVTGWINR
+604 CDTGYVVDSWIYQD
-617 NGTWYYLNSDRTYA
+617 GIWYYCNSDRTYV
-631 KGFVHIGDYTYYFND
+631 KGFKQIGGATYYFND
-646 KNQMVTGWQY
+646 KEQMATGWQN
-656 IDNHWYWFE
+656 INDSWYYFE
-665 SWGGMRVRWLQ
+665 SSGAMKTGWL
-676 LGNTW
+676 LLNNTW

-689 MVTGWKAFDQYW
+689 MVTGWKRVGVYSYYFEKNGAMCIGKKTIDGKSYDFGISGGILTGWYIKDNAWYYTKDDLTIAVGMNQIGKNKFYFESNGRMVTGWKYVDNNWYYFDSMGAMRTGWLQLGNTWYWLESDGKMATGWKDFGPYW
-701 YYFGPSGNMYV
+701 YYFGASGNMYV
-712 GQCNVDGKDY
+712 GNCSVESKRYQFCN
-722 KFCSTGYVVNSWI
+722 TGYVVDSWI
-735 YKNGIWYYS
+735 YQNGIWYYCNS
-744 NADRTYAKGF
+744 DRTYAKGF
-754 VHIGDYTYYFNDNN
+754 KQIGGATYYFNDKE
-768 QMLTG
+768 QMATG
-773 WQNIGNHRYWFESS
+773 WQNINDSWYYFEGS
-787 GAMRVRWLQLGNTW
+787 GVMKTGWLSLNNTW
-801 YWFENDGKMVTGW
+801 YWFENDGKM
-814 KKIENNMYYFDNS
+814 K
-827 GAMVTGRKTI
+827 
-837 DGKNYNFG
+837 
-845 TSGGIQV
+845 
-852 GWHLNNN
+852 
-859 VWYYTKDD
+859 
-867 LTSAKG
+867 
-873 FVHIGDYTYYFNDK
+873 
-887 NQMVT
+887 
-892 GWQYIDNH
+892 
-900 WYWFESWGG
+900 
-909 MRVRWLQL
+909 
-917 GNTWYWFEN
+917 
-926 DGKMVT
+926 
-932 GWKAFDQY
+932 
-940 WYYFGPSGNMY
+940 
-951 VGQCN
+951 
-956 VDGKDYKF
+956 
-964 CSTGYVVNSW
+964 
-974 IYKNGVWYYSN
+974 
-985 ADRTYAKRFVHIGDY
+985 
-1000 TYYFNDK
+1000 
-1007 NQMVTGWQYI
+1007 
-1017 DNYWYWFESSGAMRV
+1017 
-1032 RWLQLG
+1032 
-1038 NTWYWFENDGK
+1038 
-1049 MVTGWK
+1049 TGWK
-1055 SFNNN
+1055 SFGNV
-1060 RYYFDNSG
+1060 RYYFEQSG
-1068 AMVTGV
+1068 TMVTGV
-1074 KTIDGQT
+1074 RTIDGQK
-1081 YDFGTDGV
+1081 YDFGADGV
-1089 CRNVRAGW
+1089 CKNVQSGW
-1097 NQENGNWYYII
+1097 NLENEDWYYII

-1119 GNIWY
+1119 GNTWY

-1157 QKIENQWYYFNKS
+1157 QKIENQWYYFNKF
-1170 LKEIPNGA
+1170 LKKIPNGA
-1178 LGYTGVTPIM
+1178 LSYTGVTSIM
-1188 GTSTLGKDR
+1188 GNSTVGQDR
-1197 VTVVQ
+1197 VTVVE
-1202 KMVSHYTASGKLYPS
+1202 KMVAHYMTSGKLYPS
-1217 NALNGVGVLGGT
+1217 NALNGVGELGVI
-1229 GGAPNIVTFCEM
+1229 GGAPDIVTFCEI

-1355 DAGYGFNLMKIVNN
+1355 AAGYGFNLMKIVNN

>member
-1 MNLKKGT
+1 MNLKKGI

-21 IAMLLMTPTQAVFA
+21 ITMLLMTPTQAVFA
-35 EGQQEV
+35 EGQQGV

-48 MKNDDSPK
+48 MKSNDDSPK

-117 GITVEAATLNYHRVS
+117 GITIEAATLNYHRVS

-147 ALMFDISYVKNA
+147 ALMFDMSYVKNA

-166 DSLDYSVS
+166 DSLDYSVT

-181 FLEAGIDA
+181 FSEAGIDA

-270 ATHAGAIGVNGL
+270 ATHAGAIGVSGL
-282 REEVLTLKIARYCKE
+282 REESLTLKIARYCKE

-303 GVTVYMTRESEVCP
+303 GVTVYMTRESEACP

-325 DNAKRVAYAKSV
+325 DNARRVAYAKSV

-473 IQDSIGWWFRNAD
+473 IQDSTGWWFRNAD
-486 GTYPANQWAYIN
+486 GTYPVNQWAYIN

-531 TGWKQMEETWYYFDG
+531 TGWKQMDGTWYYFDG

-571 TGWKA
+571 TGWKS
-576 FGQYWYYFGP
+576 FGRYWYYLGP
-586 SGNMYVGQHTI
+586 SGNMYVGNCSI
-597 DGKIYEF
+597 DGKRYQF
-604 CSTGYAVTGWINR
+604 CDTGYVVDSWIYQD
-617 NGTWYYLNSDRTYA
+617 GIWYYCNSDRTYV
-631 KGFVHIGDYTYYFND
+631 KGFKQIGGATYYFND
-646 KNQMVTGWQY
+646 KEQMATGWQN
-656 IDNHWYWFE
+656 INDSWYYFE
-665 SWGGMRVRWLQ
+665 SSGAMKTGWL
-676 LGNTW
+676 LLNNTW

-689 MVTGWKAFDQYW
+689 MVTGWKRVGAYSYYFEKNGAMCIGKKTIDGKSYDFGISGGILTGWYIKDNAWYYTKDDLTIAVGMNQIGKNKFYFENNGRMVTGWKYVDNNWYYFDGMGAMRTGWLQLGNTWYWLESDGKMATGWKDFGPYW
-701 YYFGPSGNMYV
+701 YYFGASGNMYV
-712 GQCNVDGKDY
+712 GNCSVESKRYQFCN
-722 KFCSTGYVVNSWI
+722 TGYVVDSWI
-735 YKNGIWYYS
+735 YQNGIWYYCNS
-744 NADRTYAKGF
+744 DRTYAKGF
-754 VHIGDYTYYFNDNN
+754 KQIGGATYCFNDKE
-768 QMLTG
+768 QMVTG
-773 WQNIGNHRYWFESS
+773 WQNINDSWYYFEGS
-787 GAMRVRWLQLGNTW
+787 GVMKTGWLSLNNTW
-801 YWFENDGKMVTGW
+801 YWFENDGKM
-814 KKIENNMYYFDNS
+814 K
-827 GAMVTGRKTI
+827 
-837 DGKNYNFG
+837 
-845 TSGGIQV
+845 
-852 GWHLNNN
+852 
-859 VWYYTKDD
+859 
-867 LTSAKG
+867 
-873 FVHIGDYTYYFNDK
+873 
-887 NQMVT
+887 
-892 GWQYIDNH
+892 
-900 WYWFESWGG
+900 
-909 MRVRWLQL
+909 
-917 GNTWYWFEN
+917 
-926 DGKMVT
+926 
-932 GWKAFDQY
+932 
-940 WYYFGPSGNMY
+940 
-951 VGQCN
+951 
-956 VDGKDYKF
+956 
-964 CSTGYVVNSW
+964 
-974 IYKNGVWYYSN
+974 
-985 ADRTYAKRFVHIGDY
+985 
-1000 TYYFNDK
+1000 
-1007 NQMVTGWQYI
+1007 
-1017 DNYWYWFESSGAMRV
+1017 
-1032 RWLQLG
+1032 
-1038 NTWYWFENDGK
+1038 
-1049 MVTGWK
+1049 TGWK
-1055 SFNNN
+1055 SFGNV
-1060 RYYFDNSG
+1060 RYYFEQSG
-1068 AMVTGV
+1068 TMVTGV
-1074 KTIDGQT
+1074 RTIDGQK
-1081 YDFGTDGV
+1081 YDFGADGV
-1089 CRNVRAGW
+1089 CKNVQSGW
-1097 NQENGNWYYII
+1097 NLENEDWYYII

-1119 GNIWY
+1119 GNTWY

-1157 QKIENQWYYFNKS
+1157 QKIENQWYYFNKF
-1170 LKEIPNGA
+1170 LKKIPNGA
-1178 LGYTGVTPIM
+1178 LSYTGVTSIM
-1188 GTSTLGKDR
+1188 GNSTVGQDR
-1197 VTVVQ
+1197 VTVVE
-1202 KMVSHYTASGKLYPS
+1202 KMVAHYMTSGKLYPS
-1217 NALNGVGVLGGT
+1217 NALNGVGELGVI
-1229 GGAPNIVTFCEM
+1229 GGAPDIVTFCEI

-1355 DAGYGFNLMKIVNN
+1355 AAGYGFNLMKIVNN

>member
-1 MNLKKGT
+1 
-8 SMKAKKIISIALA
+8 MKAKKIISIALA

-48 MKNDDSPK
+48 IKNADFQK

-69 DEKINNDTVE
+69 DEKVNNDTVE

-117 GITVEAATLNYHRVS
+117 GITIEAATLNYHRVS

-147 ALMFDISYVKNA
+147 ALMFDMSYVKNA

-166 DSLDYSVS
+166 DSLDYSVT

-181 FLEAGIDA
+181 FSEAGIDA

-270 ATHAGAIGVNGL
+270 ATHAGAIGVSGL
-282 REEVLTLKIARYCKE
+282 REEALTLKIARYCKE

-303 GVTVYMTRESEVCP
+303 GVTVYMTRESEACP

-325 DNAKRVAYAKSV
+325 DNARRVAYAKSV

-473 IQDSIGWWFRNAD
+473 IQDSTGWWFRNAD
-486 GTYPANQWAYIN
+486 GTYPVNQWAYIN

-531 TGWKQMEETWYYFDG
+531 TGWKQMDGTWYYFDG

-571 TGWKA
+571 TGWKS
-576 FGQYWYYFGP
+576 FGRYWYYLGP
-586 SGNMYVGQHTI
+586 SGNMYVGNCSI
-597 DGKIYEF
+597 DGKRYQF
-604 CSTGYAVTGWINR
+604 CDTGYVVDSWIYQD
-617 NGTWYYLNSDRTYA
+617 GIWYYCNSDRTYV
-631 KGFVHIGDYTYYFND
+631 KGFKQIGGATYYFNN
-646 KNQMVTGWQY
+646 KEQMATGWQN
-656 IDNHWYWFE
+656 INDSWYYFE
-665 SWGGMRVRWLQ
+665 SSGAMKTGWL
-676 LGNTW
+676 LLNNTW

-689 MVTGWKAFDQYW
+689 MVTGWKRVGAYSYYFEKNGAMCIGKKTIDGKSYDFGISGGILTGWYIKDNAWYYTKDDLTIAVGMNQIGKNKFYFESNGRMVTGWKYVDNNW
-701 YYFGPSGNMYV
+701 YYF
-712 GQCNVDGKDY
+712 DG
-722 KFCSTGYVVNSWI
+722 T
-735 YKNGIWYYS
+735 
-744 NADRTYAKGF
+744 
-754 VHIGDYTYYFNDNN
+754 
-768 QMLTG
+768 
-773 WQNIGNHRYWFESS
+773 
-787 GAMRVRWLQLGNTW
+787 GAMRTGWLQLGNTW
-801 YWFENDGKMVTGW
+801 YWLESDGKMATGW
-814 KKIENNMYYFDNS
+814 KDFGEYWYYFGSSGNMYVGNCS
-827 GAMVTGRKTI
+827 I
-837 DGKNYNFG
+837 DGKRYQFCDTG
-845 TSGGIQV
+845 YVVDSWIYQDGI
-852 GWHLNNN
+852 
-859 VWYYTKDD
+859 WYYCNSDRTY
-867 LTSAKG
+867 AKG
-873 FVHIGDYTYYFNDK
+873 FKQIGGATYYFNDK
-887 NQMVT
+887 EQMVT
-892 GWQYIDNH
+892 GWQNINDS
-900 WYWFESWGG
+900 WYYFEGSGVMKTG
-909 MRVRWLQL
+909 WLL
-917 GNTWYWFEN
+917 LNNTWYWLEN
-926 DGKMVT
+926 DGKM
-932 GWKAFDQY
+932 K
-940 WYYFGPSGNMY
+940 
-951 VGQCN
+951 
-956 VDGKDYKF
+956 
-964 CSTGYVVNSW
+964 
-974 IYKNGVWYYSN
+974 
-985 ADRTYAKRFVHIGDY
+985 
-1000 TYYFNDK
+1000 
-1007 NQMVTGWQYI
+1007 
-1017 DNYWYWFESSGAMRV
+1017 
-1032 RWLQLG
+1032 
-1038 NTWYWFENDGK
+1038 
-1049 MVTGWK
+1049 TGWK
-1055 SFNNN
+1055 SFGNV
-1060 RYYFDNSG
+1060 RYYFEQSG
-1068 AMVTGV
+1068 SMVTGV
-1074 KTIDGQT
+1074 RTIDGQK
-1081 YDFGTDGV
+1081 YDFGADGV
-1089 CRNVRAGW
+1089 CKNVQSGW
-1097 NQENGNWYYII
+1097 NLENEDWYYII

-1119 GNIWY
+1119 GNTWY

-1170 LKEIPNGA
+1170 LKDIPNGA

-1202 KMVSHYTASGKLYPS
+1202 KIVSHYTASGKLYPS

-1355 DAGYGFNLMKIVNN
+1355 AAGYGFNLMKIVNN

>member
-1 MNLKKGT
+1 
-8 SMKAKKIISIALA
+8 MKAKKIISIALA

-48 MKNDDSPK
+48 IKNADFQK

-69 DEKINNDTVE
+69 DEKVNNDTVE

-117 GITVEAATLNYHRVS
+117 GITIEAATLNYHRVS

-147 ALMFDISYVKNA
+147 ALMFDMSYVKNA

-166 DSLDYSVS
+166 DSLDYSVT

-181 FLEAGIDA
+181 FSEAGIDA

-270 ATHAGAIGVNGL
+270 ATHAGAIGVSGL
-282 REEVLTLKIARYCKE
+282 REEALTLKIARYCKE

-303 GVTVYMTRESEVCP
+303 GVTVYMTRESEACP

-325 DNAKRVAYAKSV
+325 DNARRVAYAKSV

-473 IQDSIGWWFRNAD
+473 IQDSTGWWFRNVD
-486 GTYPANQWAYIN
+486 GTYPVNQWAYIN

-531 TGWKQMEETWYYFDG
+531 TGWKQMDGTWYYFDG

-571 TGWKA
+571 TGWKS
-576 FGQYWYYFGP
+576 FGRYWYYLGP
-586 SGNMYVGQHTI
+586 SGNMYVGNCSI
-597 DGKIYEF
+597 DGKRYQF
-604 CSTGYAVTGWINR
+604 CDTGYVVDSWIYQD
-617 NGTWYYLNSDRTYA
+617 GIWYYCNSDRTYV
-631 KGFVHIGDYTYYFND
+631 KGFKQIGGATYYFNN
-646 KNQMVTGWQY
+646 KEQMATGWQN
-656 IDNHWYWFE
+656 INDSWYYFE
-665 SWGGMRVRWLQ
+665 SSGAMKTGWL
-676 LGNTW
+676 LLNNTW

-689 MVTGWKAFDQYW
+689 MVTGWKRVGAYSYYFEKNGAMCIGKKTIDGKSYDFGISGGILTGWYIKDNAWYYTKDDLTIAVGMNQIGKNKFYFESNGRMVTGWKYVDNNW
-701 YYFGPSGNMYV
+701 YYF
-712 GQCNVDGKDY
+712 DG
-722 KFCSTGYVVNSWI
+722 T
-735 YKNGIWYYS
+735 
-744 NADRTYAKGF
+744 
-754 VHIGDYTYYFNDNN
+754 
-768 QMLTG
+768 
-773 WQNIGNHRYWFESS
+773 
-787 GAMRVRWLQLGNTW
+787 GAMRTGWLQLGNTW
-801 YWFENDGKMVTGW
+801 YWLESDGKMATGW
-814 KKIENNMYYFDNS
+814 KDFGEYWYYFGSSGNMYVGNCSVEGKRYQFCD
-827 GAMVTGRKTI
+827 TGYVVDCWI
-837 DGKNYNFG
+837 YQN
-845 TSGGIQV
+845 GI
-852 GWHLNNN
+852 
-859 VWYYTKDD
+859 WYYCNSDRTY
-867 LTSAKG
+867 AKG
-873 FVHIGDYTYYFNDK
+873 FKQIGGATYYFNDK
-887 NQMVT
+887 EQMVT
-892 GWQYIDNH
+892 GWQNINDS
-900 WYWFESWGG
+900 WYYFEGSGVMKTG
-909 MRVRWLQL
+909 WLL
-917 GNTWYWFEN
+917 LNNTWYWLEN
-926 DGKMVT
+926 DGKM
-932 GWKAFDQY
+932 K
-940 WYYFGPSGNMY
+940 
-951 VGQCN
+951 
-956 VDGKDYKF
+956 
-964 CSTGYVVNSW
+964 
-974 IYKNGVWYYSN
+974 
-985 ADRTYAKRFVHIGDY
+985 
-1000 TYYFNDK
+1000 
-1007 NQMVTGWQYI
+1007 
-1017 DNYWYWFESSGAMRV
+1017 
-1032 RWLQLG
+1032 
-1038 NTWYWFENDGK
+1038 
-1049 MVTGWK
+1049 TGWK
-1055 SFNNN
+1055 SFGNV
-1060 RYYFDNSG
+1060 RYYFEQSG
-1068 AMVTGV
+1068 SMVTGV
-1074 KTIDGQT
+1074 RTIDGQK
-1081 YDFGTDGV
+1081 YDFGADGV
-1089 CRNVRAGW
+1089 CKNVQSGW
-1097 NQENGNWYYII
+1097 NLENEDWYYII

-1119 GNIWY
+1119 GNTWY

-1170 LKEIPNGA
+1170 LKDIPNGA

-1202 KMVSHYTASGKLYPS
+1202 KIVSHYTASGKLYPS
-1217 NALNGVGVLGGT
+1217 NTLNGVGVLGGT

-1355 DAGYGFNLMKIVNN
+1355 AAGYGFNLMKIVNN

>member
-1 MNLKKGT
+1 
-8 SMKAKKIISIALA
+8 MKAKKIISIALA
-21 IAMLLMTPTQAVFA
+21 ITMLLMTPTQAVFA
-35 EGQQEV
+35 EGQQGV

-48 MKNDDSPK
+48 MKSNDDSPK

-117 GITVEAATLNYHRVS
+117 GITIEAATLNYHRVS

-147 ALMFDISYVKNA
+147 ALMFDMSYVKNA

-166 DSLDYSVS
+166 DSLDYSVT

-181 FLEAGIDA
+181 FSEAGIDA

-270 ATHAGAIGVNGL
+270 ATHAGAIGVSGL
-282 REEVLTLKIARYCKE
+282 REEALTLKIARYCKE

-303 GVTVYMTRESEVCP
+303 GVTVYMTRESEACP

-325 DNAKRVAYAKSV
+325 DNARRVAYAKSV

-473 IQDSIGWWFRNAD
+473 IQDSTGWWFRNAD
-486 GTYPANQWAYIN
+486 GTYPVNQWAYIN

-531 TGWKQMEETWYYFDG
+531 TGWKQMDGTWYYFDG

-557 GSTWYWLDNDGKMV
+557 GSTWYWLDNDGKMA
-571 TGWKA
+571 TGWKS
-576 FGQYWYYFGP
+576 FGRYWYYLGP
-586 SGNMYVGQHTI
+586 SGNMYVGNCSI
-597 DGKIYEF
+597 DGKRYQF
-604 CSTGYAVTGWINR
+604 CDTGYVVDSWIYQD
-617 NGTWYYLNSDRTYA
+617 GIWYYCNSDRTYV
-631 KGFVHIGDYTYYFND
+631 KGFKQIGGATYYFNN
-646 KNQMVTGWQY
+646 KEQMATGWQN
-656 IDNHWYWFE
+656 INDSWYYFE
-665 SWGGMRVRWLQ
+665 SSGAMKTGWL
-676 LGNTW
+676 LLNNTW

-689 MVTGWKAFDQYW
+689 MVTGWKRVGAYSYYFEKNGAMCIGKKTIDGKSYDFGISGGILTGWYIKDNAWYYTKDDLTIAVGMNQIGKNKFYFESNGRMVTGWKYVDNNW
-701 YYFGPSGNMYV
+701 YYF
-712 GQCNVDGKDY
+712 DG
-722 KFCSTGYVVNSWI
+722 T
-735 YKNGIWYYS
+735 
-744 NADRTYAKGF
+744 
-754 VHIGDYTYYFNDNN
+754 
-768 QMLTG
+768 
-773 WQNIGNHRYWFESS
+773 
-787 GAMRVRWLQLGNTW
+787 GAMRTGWLQLGNTW
-801 YWFENDGKMVTGW
+801 YWLESDGKMATDW
-814 KKIENNMYYFDNS
+814 KDFGEYWYYFGSSGNMYVGNCSVEGKRYQFCD
-827 GAMVTGRKTI
+827 TGYVVDCWI
-837 DGKNYNFG
+837 YQN
-845 TSGGIQV
+845 GI
-852 GWHLNNN
+852 
-859 VWYYTKDD
+859 WYYCNSDRTY
-867 LTSAKG
+867 AKG
-873 FVHIGDYTYYFNDK
+873 FKQIGGATYYFNDK
-887 NQMVT
+887 EQMVT
-892 GWQYIDNH
+892 GWQNINDS
-900 WYWFESWGG
+900 WYYFEGSGVMKTG
-909 MRVRWLQL
+909 WLL
-917 GNTWYWFEN
+917 LNNTWYWLEN
-926 DGKMVT
+926 DGKM
-932 GWKAFDQY
+932 K
-940 WYYFGPSGNMY
+940 
-951 VGQCN
+951 
-956 VDGKDYKF
+956 
-964 CSTGYVVNSW
+964 
-974 IYKNGVWYYSN
+974 
-985 ADRTYAKRFVHIGDY
+985 
-1000 TYYFNDK
+1000 
-1007 NQMVTGWQYI
+1007 
-1017 DNYWYWFESSGAMRV
+1017 
-1032 RWLQLG
+1032 
-1038 NTWYWFENDGK
+1038 
-1049 MVTGWK
+1049 TGWK
-1055 SFNNN
+1055 SFGNV
-1060 RYYFDNSG
+1060 RYYFEQSG
-1068 AMVTGV
+1068 SMVTGV
-1074 KTIDGQT
+1074 RTIDGQK
-1081 YDFGTDGV
+1081 YDFGADGV
-1089 CRNVRAGW
+1089 CKNVQSGW
-1097 NQENGNWYYII
+1097 NLENEDWYYII

-1119 GNIWY
+1119 GSTWY

-1170 LKEIPNGA
+1170 LKDIPNGA

-1202 KMVSHYTASGKLYPS
+1202 KIVSHYTASGKLYPS

-1355 DAGYGFNLMKIVNN
+1355 AAGYGFNLMKIVNN

>member
-1 MNLKKGT
+1 
-8 SMKAKKIISIALA
+8 MKAKKIISIALA

-48 MKNDDSPK
+48 MKSNDDSQK
-56 METTENVPDVTLH
+56 LETTENVPDVTLH

-79 ENQETEITQQTDK
+79 ENQENEITQQTDK

-117 GITVEAATLNYHRVS
+117 GIIVEAATLNYHRVS

-147 ALMFDISYVKNA
+147 ALMFDMSYVKNA

-181 FLEAGIDA
+181 FSEAGIDA

-270 ATHAGAIGVNGL
+270 STHAGAIGVNGL

-303 GVTVYMTRESEVCP
+303 GVTVYMTRESEACP

-345 HMNSGASGAHGA
+345 HMNSGASRAHGA

-473 IQDSIGWWFRNAD
+473 IQDSTGWWFRNAD
-486 GTYPANQWAYIN
+486 GTYPVNQWAYIN

-557 GSTWYWLDNDGKMV
+557 GNTWYWLDNDGKMV
-571 TGWKA
+571 TGWKG
-576 FGQYWYYFGP
+576 FGQYWYYFGS
-586 SGNMYVGQHTI
+586 SGNMYVGNCSI
-597 DGKIYEF
+597 DGKRYQF
-604 CSTGYAVTGWINR
+604 CDTGYVVDSWIYQD
-617 NGTWYYLNSDRTYA
+617 GIWYYCNSDRTYA
-631 KGFVHIGDYTYYFND
+631 KGFKKIGSATYYFND
-646 KNQMVTGWQY
+646 KEQMATGWQN
-656 IDNHWYWFE
+656 INDSWYYFE
-665 SWGGMRVRWLQ
+665 GSGVMKTGWL
-676 LGNTW
+676 LLNNTW
-681 YWFENDGK
+681 YWLENDGK
-689 MVTGWKAFDQYW
+689 MK
-701 YYFGPSGNMYV
+701 
-712 GQCNVDGKDY
+712 
-722 KFCSTGYVVNSWI
+722 
-735 YKNGIWYYS
+735 
-744 NADRTYAKGF
+744 
-754 VHIGDYTYYFNDNN
+754 
-768 QMLTG
+768 
-773 WQNIGNHRYWFESS
+773 
-787 GAMRVRWLQLGNTW
+787 
-801 YWFENDGKMVTGW
+801 
-814 KKIENNMYYFDNS
+814 
-827 GAMVTGRKTI
+827 
-837 DGKNYNFG
+837 
-845 TSGGIQV
+845 
-852 GWHLNNN
+852 
-859 VWYYTKDD
+859 
-867 LTSAKG
+867 
-873 FVHIGDYTYYFNDK
+873 
-887 NQMVT
+887 
-892 GWQYIDNH
+892 
-900 WYWFESWGG
+900 
-909 MRVRWLQL
+909 
-917 GNTWYWFEN
+917 
-926 DGKMVT
+926 
-932 GWKAFDQY
+932 
-940 WYYFGPSGNMY
+940 
-951 VGQCN
+951 
-956 VDGKDYKF
+956 
-964 CSTGYVVNSW
+964 
-974 IYKNGVWYYSN
+974 
-985 ADRTYAKRFVHIGDY
+985 
-1000 TYYFNDK
+1000 
-1007 NQMVTGWQYI
+1007 
-1017 DNYWYWFESSGAMRV
+1017 
-1032 RWLQLG
+1032 
-1038 NTWYWFENDGK
+1038 
-1049 MVTGWK
+1049 TGWK
-1055 SFNNN
+1055 SFGNV
-1060 RYYFDNSG
+1060 RYYFEQSG
-1068 AMVTGV
+1068 SMVTGV
-1074 KTIDGQT
+1074 RTIDGQK
-1081 YDFGTDGV
+1081 YDFGADGV
-1089 CRNVRAGW
+1089 CKNVQSGW
-1097 NQENGNWYYII
+1097 NMENEDWYYII

-1119 GNIWY
+1119 GNTWY

-1170 LKEIPNGA
+1170 LKDIPNGA

-1202 KMVSHYTASGKLYPS
+1202 KIVSHYTASGKLYPS
-1217 NALNGVGVLGGT
+1217 KALNGVGVLGGT

-1341 LGIKENPTGKGWAA
+1341 LGIKENPAGKGWAA
-1355 DAGYGFNLMKIVNN
+1355 SAGYGFNLMKIVNN

>member
-1 MNLKKGT
+1 MNLKKGI
-8 SMKAKKIISIALA
+8 SMKTKKIISIALA
-21 IAMLLMTPTQAVFA
+21 ITMLLMTPTQAVFA

-48 MKNDDSPK
+48 MKSNDDSQK
-56 METTENVPDVTLH
+56 LETTENVPDVTLH

-79 ENQETEITQQTDK
+79 ENQENEITQQTDK

-132 DGKTYQAEMTQSNEE
+132 DGKTYQVEMTQSNEE

-189 KYGVNTEVET
+189 KYGVNTEVKT

-303 GVTVYMTRESEVCP
+303 GVTVYMTRESEACP

-473 IQDSIGWWFRNAD
+473 IQDSTGWWFRNAD

-571 TGWKA
+571 TGWKD
-576 FGQYWYYFGP
+576 FGEYWYYFGS
-586 SGNMYVGQHTI
+586 SGNMYVGNCSVE
-597 DGKIYEF
+597 GKRYQF
-604 CSTGYAVTGWINR
+604 CDTGYVVDCWIYQ
-617 NGTWYYLNSDRTYA
+617 NGIWYYCNSDRTYA
-631 KGFVHIGDYTYYFND
+631 KGFKQIGGATYYFND
-646 KNQMVTGWQY
+646 KEQMVTGWQN
-656 IDNHWYWFE
+656 INDSWYYFE
-665 SWGGMRVRWLQ
+665 GSGVMKTGWL
-676 LGNTW
+676 LLNNTW
-681 YWFENDGK
+681 YWLENDGK
-689 MVTGWKAFDQYW
+689 MK
-701 YYFGPSGNMYV
+701 
-712 GQCNVDGKDY
+712 
-722 KFCSTGYVVNSWI
+722 
-735 YKNGIWYYS
+735 
-744 NADRTYAKGF
+744 
-754 VHIGDYTYYFNDNN
+754 
-768 QMLTG
+768 
-773 WQNIGNHRYWFESS
+773 
-787 GAMRVRWLQLGNTW
+787 
-801 YWFENDGKMVTGW
+801 
-814 KKIENNMYYFDNS
+814 
-827 GAMVTGRKTI
+827 
-837 DGKNYNFG
+837 
-845 TSGGIQV
+845 
-852 GWHLNNN
+852 
-859 VWYYTKDD
+859 
-867 LTSAKG
+867 
-873 FVHIGDYTYYFNDK
+873 
-887 NQMVT
+887 
-892 GWQYIDNH
+892 
-900 WYWFESWGG
+900 
-909 MRVRWLQL
+909 
-917 GNTWYWFEN
+917 
-926 DGKMVT
+926 
-932 GWKAFDQY
+932 
-940 WYYFGPSGNMY
+940 
-951 VGQCN
+951 
-956 VDGKDYKF
+956 
-964 CSTGYVVNSW
+964 
-974 IYKNGVWYYSN
+974 
-985 ADRTYAKRFVHIGDY
+985 
-1000 TYYFNDK
+1000 
-1007 NQMVTGWQYI
+1007 
-1017 DNYWYWFESSGAMRV
+1017 
-1032 RWLQLG
+1032 
-1038 NTWYWFENDGK
+1038 
-1049 MVTGWK
+1049 TGWK
-1055 SFNNN
+1055 SFGNV
-1060 RYYFDNSG
+1060 RYYFEQSG
-1068 AMVTGV
+1068 SMVTGV
-1074 KTIDGQT
+1074 RTIDGQK
-1081 YDFGTDGV
+1081 YDFGADGV
-1089 CRNVRAGW
+1089 CKNVQSGW
-1097 NQENGNWYYII
+1097 NLENEDWYYII

-1119 GNIWY
+1119 GNTWY

-1170 LKEIPNGA
+1170 LKDIPNGA

-1202 KMVSHYTASGKLYPS
+1202 KIVSHYTASGKLYPS

-1355 DAGYGFNLMKIVNN
+1355 DAGYGFNLMKIVNSF
-1369 L
+1369 

>member
-1 MNLKKGT
+1 
-8 SMKAKKIISIALA
+8 MKAKKIISISLT
-21 IAMLLMTPTQAVFA
+21 ITMLLMTPMQAVFA

-48 MKNDDSPK
+48 MKSNDDSQK
-56 METTENVPDVTLH
+56 LETTENVPDVTLH

-79 ENQETEITQQTDK
+79 ENQENEITQQTDK

-117 GITVEAATLNYHRVS
+117 GIIVEAATLNYHRVS

-147 ALMFDISYVKNA
+147 ALMFDMSYVKNA

-181 FLEAGIDA
+181 FSEAGIDA

-303 GVTVYMTRESEVCP
+303 GVTVYMTRESEACP

-345 HMNSGASGAHGA
+345 HMNSGASRAHGA

-473 IQDSIGWWFRNAD
+473 IQDSTGWWFRNAD

-571 TGWKA
+571 TGWKS
-576 FGQYWYYFGP
+576 FGGYWYYLGP
-586 SGNMYVGQHTI
+586 SGNMYVGNCSI
-597 DGKIYEF
+597 DGKRYQF
-604 CSTGYAVTGWINR
+604 CDTGYVVDSWIYQD
-617 NGTWYYLNSDRTYA
+617 GIWYYCNSDRTYA
-631 KGFVHIGDYTYYFND
+631 KGFKKIGSATYYFND
-646 KNQMVTGWQY
+646 KEQMATGWQN
-656 IDNHWYWFE
+656 INDSWYYFE
-665 SWGGMRVRWLQ
+665 SSGAMKTGWL
-676 LGNTW
+676 LLNNTW

-689 MVTGWKAFDQYW
+689 MK
-701 YYFGPSGNMYV
+701 
-712 GQCNVDGKDY
+712 
-722 KFCSTGYVVNSWI
+722 
-735 YKNGIWYYS
+735 
-744 NADRTYAKGF
+744 
-754 VHIGDYTYYFNDNN
+754 
-768 QMLTG
+768 
-773 WQNIGNHRYWFESS
+773 
-787 GAMRVRWLQLGNTW
+787 
-801 YWFENDGKMVTGW
+801 
-814 KKIENNMYYFDNS
+814 
-827 GAMVTGRKTI
+827 
-837 DGKNYNFG
+837 
-845 TSGGIQV
+845 
-852 GWHLNNN
+852 
-859 VWYYTKDD
+859 
-867 LTSAKG
+867 
-873 FVHIGDYTYYFNDK
+873 
-887 NQMVT
+887 
-892 GWQYIDNH
+892 
-900 WYWFESWGG
+900 
-909 MRVRWLQL
+909 
-917 GNTWYWFEN
+917 
-926 DGKMVT
+926 
-932 GWKAFDQY
+932 
-940 WYYFGPSGNMY
+940 
-951 VGQCN
+951 
-956 VDGKDYKF
+956 
-964 CSTGYVVNSW
+964 
-974 IYKNGVWYYSN
+974 
-985 ADRTYAKRFVHIGDY
+985 
-1000 TYYFNDK
+1000 
-1007 NQMVTGWQYI
+1007 
-1017 DNYWYWFESSGAMRV
+1017 
-1032 RWLQLG
+1032 
-1038 NTWYWFENDGK
+1038 
-1049 MVTGWK
+1049 TGWK
-1055 SFNNN
+1055 SFGNV
-1060 RYYFDNSG
+1060 RYYFEQSG
-1068 AMVTGV
+1068 TMVTGV
-1074 KTIDGQT
+1074 RTIDGQK
-1081 YDFGTDGV
+1081 YDFGADGV
-1089 CRNVRAGW
+1089 CKNVQSGW
-1097 NQENGNWYYII
+1097 NLENEDWYYII

-1119 GNIWY
+1119 GNTWY

-1135 GWVNVNNQWYYMDSN
+1135 DWVNVNNQWYYMDSN

-1170 LKEIPNGA
+1170 LKKIPNGA
-1178 LGYTGVTPIM
+1178 LSYTGVTSIM
-1188 GTSTLGKDR
+1188 GNSTVGQDR
-1197 VTVVQ
+1197 VTVVE
-1202 KMVSHYTASGKLYPS
+1202 KMVAHYMTSGKLYPS
-1217 NALNGVGVLGGT
+1217 NALNGVGELGVI
-1229 GGAPNIVTFCEM
+1229 GGAPDIVTFCEI

-1260 MLETGYLQYGGD
+1260 MIETGYLQYGGD

-1292 NSFIDVRTG
+1292 NSFRDVRTG

-1310 AYASVEP
+1310 AYASAEP
-1317 LNATQVVDERFK
+1317 LKATQIVDERFK

-1341 LGIKENPTGKGWAA
+1341 LGIKENPAGKGWAA
-1355 DAGYGFNLMKIVNN
+1355 SAGYGFNLMKIVNSF
-1369 L
+1369 

>member
-1 MNLKKGT
+1 
-8 SMKAKKIISIALA
+8 MKAKKIISIALT
-21 IAMLLMTPTQAVFA
+21 ITMLLMTPMQAVFA

-48 MKNDDSPK
+48 MKSNDDSQK
-56 METTENVPDVTLH
+56 LETTENVPDVTLH

-79 ENQETEITQQTDK
+79 ENQENEITQQTDK

-117 GITVEAATLNYHRVS
+117 GIVVEAATLNYHRVS

-147 ALMFDISYVKNA
+147 ALMFDMSYVKNA

-181 FLEAGIDA
+181 FSEAGIDA

-303 GVTVYMTRESEVCP
+303 GVTVYMTRESEACP
-317 NPGTSSTN
+317 NPGTSSAN

-473 IQDSIGWWFRNAD
+473 IQNSTGWWFRNAD

-512 GWITLNGV
+512 GWITLNGI
-520 RFYLEADGRMV
+520 RFYLEENGRMV
-531 TGWKQMEETWYYFDG
+531 TGWKQMEGTWYYFDG
-546 SGAMRTGWLQL
+546 SGTMRTGWLRL

-571 TGWKA
+571 TGWKS
-576 FGQYWYYFGP
+576 FGQYWYYLGP
-586 SGNMYVGQHTI
+586 SGNMYVGNCSI
-597 DGKIYEF
+597 DGKRYQF
-604 CSTGYAVTGWINR
+604 CDTGYVVDSWIYQD
-617 NGTWYYLNSDRTYA
+617 GIWYYCNSDRTYA
-631 KGFVHIGDYTYYFND
+631 KGFKQIGGATYCFND
-646 KNQMVTGWQY
+646 KEQMVTGWQN
-656 IDNHWYWFE
+656 INDSWYYFE
-665 SWGGMRVRWLQ
+665 GSGVMKTGWL
-676 LGNTW
+676 LLNNTW

-689 MVTGWKAFDQYW
+689 MK
-701 YYFGPSGNMYV
+701 
-712 GQCNVDGKDY
+712 
-722 KFCSTGYVVNSWI
+722 
-735 YKNGIWYYS
+735 
-744 NADRTYAKGF
+744 
-754 VHIGDYTYYFNDNN
+754 
-768 QMLTG
+768 
-773 WQNIGNHRYWFESS
+773 
-787 GAMRVRWLQLGNTW
+787 
-801 YWFENDGKMVTGW
+801 
-814 KKIENNMYYFDNS
+814 
-827 GAMVTGRKTI
+827 
-837 DGKNYNFG
+837 
-845 TSGGIQV
+845 
-852 GWHLNNN
+852 
-859 VWYYTKDD
+859 
-867 LTSAKG
+867 
-873 FVHIGDYTYYFNDK
+873 
-887 NQMVT
+887 
-892 GWQYIDNH
+892 
-900 WYWFESWGG
+900 
-909 MRVRWLQL
+909 
-917 GNTWYWFEN
+917 
-926 DGKMVT
+926 
-932 GWKAFDQY
+932 
-940 WYYFGPSGNMY
+940 
-951 VGQCN
+951 
-956 VDGKDYKF
+956 
-964 CSTGYVVNSW
+964 
-974 IYKNGVWYYSN
+974 
-985 ADRTYAKRFVHIGDY
+985 
-1000 TYYFNDK
+1000 
-1007 NQMVTGWQYI
+1007 
-1017 DNYWYWFESSGAMRV
+1017 
-1032 RWLQLG
+1032 
-1038 NTWYWFENDGK
+1038 
-1049 MVTGWK
+1049 TGWK
-1055 SFNNN
+1055 SFGNV
-1060 RYYFDNSG
+1060 RYYFEQSG
-1068 AMVTGV
+1068 TMVTGV
-1074 KTIDGQT
+1074 RTIDGQK
-1081 YDFGTDGV
+1081 YDFGADGV
-1089 CRNVRAGW
+1089 CKNVQSGW
-1097 NQENGNWYYII
+1097 NLENEDWYYII

-1119 GNIWY
+1119 GNTWY

-1135 GWVNVNNQWYYMDSN
+1135 GWVNVNNQRYYMDSN

-1157 QKIENQWYYFNKS
+1157 QNIGNQWYYFNKS
-1170 LKEIPNGA
+1170 LKKIPNGA
-1178 LGYTGVTPIM
+1178 LSYTGVTPIM

-1202 KMVSHYTASGKLYPS
+1202 KMVSHYTTSGKLYPS
-1217 NALNGVGVLGGT
+1217 NALNGEGTLGGI

-1286 GNGVKG
+1286 GNGAKG

-1310 AYASVEP
+1310 AYASAEP
-1317 LNATQVVDERFK
+1317 LNATQVVDERFR

-1341 LGIKENPTGKGWAA
+1341 LGIKENPAGKGWAA
-1355 DAGYGFNLMKIVNN
+1355 SAGYGFNLMKIVNSF
-1369 L
+1369 

>member
-1 MNLKKGT
+1 
-8 SMKAKKIISIALA
+8 MKAKKIISIALA
-21 IAMLLMTPTQAVFA
+21 ITMLLMTPTQAVFA
-35 EGQQEV
+35 EGQQGV

-48 MKNDDSPK
+48 MKSNDDSPK

-117 GITVEAATLNYHRVS
+117 GITIEAATLNYHRVS

-147 ALMFDISYVKNA
+147 ALMFDMSYVKNA

-166 DSLDYSVS
+166 DSLDYSVT

-181 FLEAGIDA
+181 FSEAGIDA

-223 DEEGNQISENSIEE
+223 DEGGNQISENSIEE

-270 ATHAGAIGVNGL
+270 ATHAGAIGVSGL

-303 GVTVYMTRESEVCP
+303 GVTVYMTRESEACP

-325 DNAKRVAYAKSV
+325 DNARRVAYAKSV

-473 IQDSIGWWFRNAD
+473 IQDSTGWWFRNAD
-486 GTYPANQWAYIN
+486 GTYPVNQWAYIN

-531 TGWKQMEETWYYFDG
+531 TGWKQMDGTWYYFDG

-571 TGWKA
+571 TGWKS
-576 FGQYWYYFGP
+576 FGQYWYYLGP
-586 SGNMYVGQHTI
+586 SGNMYVGNCSI
-597 DGKIYEF
+597 DGKRYQF
-604 CSTGYAVTGWINR
+604 CDTGYVVDSWIYQD
-617 NGTWYYLNSDRTYA
+617 GIWYYCNSDRTYA
-631 KGFVHIGDYTYYFND
+631 KGFKKIGSATYYFND
-646 KNQMVTGWQY
+646 KEQMATGWQN
-656 IDNHWYWFE
+656 INDSWYYFE
-665 SWGGMRVRWLQ
+665 SSGVMKIGWL
-676 LGNTW
+676 LLNNTW

-689 MVTGWKAFDQYW
+689 MVTGWKRVGAYSYYFEKNGAMCIGKKTIDGKSYDFGTSGGILTGWYIKDNAWYYTKDDLTMAVGMNQIGKNKFYFESNGRMVTGWKYVDNNW
-701 YYFGPSGNMYV
+701 YYFDSM
-712 GQCNVDGKDY
+712 
-722 KFCSTGYVVNSWI
+722 
-735 YKNGIWYYS
+735 
-744 NADRTYAKGF
+744 
-754 VHIGDYTYYFNDNN
+754 
-768 QMLTG
+768 
-773 WQNIGNHRYWFESS
+773 
-787 GAMRVRWLQLGNTW
+787 GAMRTGWLQLGNTW
-801 YWFENDGKMVTGW
+801 YWLESDGKMETGW
-814 KKIENNMYYFDNS
+814 KDFGPYWYYFGASGNMYVGNCSVESKRYQFCN
-827 GAMVTGRKTI
+827 TGYVVDSWI
-837 DGKNYNFG
+837 YQN
-845 TSGGIQV
+845 GI
-852 GWHLNNN
+852 
-859 VWYYTKDD
+859 WYYCNSDRTY
-867 LTSAKG
+867 AKG
-873 FVHIGDYTYYFNDK
+873 FKQIGGATYYFNDK
-887 NQMVT
+887 EQMAT
-892 GWQYIDNH
+892 GWQNINDS
-900 WYWFESWGG
+900 WYYFESSGVMKTG
-909 MRVRWLQL
+909 WLL
-917 GNTWYWFEN
+917 LNNTWYWLEN
-926 DGKMVT
+926 DGKM
-932 GWKAFDQY
+932 K
-940 WYYFGPSGNMY
+940 
-951 VGQCN
+951 
-956 VDGKDYKF
+956 
-964 CSTGYVVNSW
+964 
-974 IYKNGVWYYSN
+974 
-985 ADRTYAKRFVHIGDY
+985 
-1000 TYYFNDK
+1000 
-1007 NQMVTGWQYI
+1007 
-1017 DNYWYWFESSGAMRV
+1017 
-1032 RWLQLG
+1032 
-1038 NTWYWFENDGK
+1038 
-1049 MVTGWK
+1049 TGWK
-1055 SFNNN
+1055 SFGNV
-1060 RYYFDNSG
+1060 RYYFEQSG
-1068 AMVTGV
+1068 SMVTGV
-1074 KTIDGQT
+1074 RTIDGQK
-1081 YDFGTDGV
+1081 YDFGVDGV
-1089 CRNVRAGW
+1089 CKNVQSGW
-1097 NQENGNWYYII
+1097 NLENEDWYYII

-1119 GNIWY
+1119 GNTWY

-1202 KMVSHYTASGKLYPS
+1202 KIVSHYTASGKLYPS

-1292 NSFIDVRTG
+1292 NSFVDVRTG

-1329 YVTRNTAPYVEW
+1329 YVTRNAAPYVEW

-1355 DAGYGFNLMKIVNN
+1355 AAGYGFNLMKIVNN

>member
-1 MNLKKGT
+1 
-8 SMKAKKIISIALA
+8 MKTKKIISIALA
-21 IAMLLMTPTQAVFA
+21 ITMLLMTPTQAVFA
-35 EGQQEV
+35 EGQQGV

-48 MKNDDSPK
+48 MKSNDDSPK

-117 GITVEAATLNYHRVS
+117 GITIEAATLNYHRVS

-147 ALMFDISYVKNA
+147 ALMFDMSYVKNA

-166 DSLDYSVS
+166 DSLDYSVT

-181 FLEAGIDA
+181 FSEAGIDA

-270 ATHAGAIGVNGL
+270 ATHAGAIGVSGL
-282 REEVLTLKIARYCKE
+282 REESLTLKIARYCKE

-303 GVTVYMTRESEVCP
+303 GVTVYMTRESEACP

-325 DNAKRVAYAKSV
+325 DNARRVAYAKSV

-473 IQDSIGWWFRNAD
+473 IQDSTGWWFRNAD
-486 GTYPANQWAYIN
+486 GTYPVNQWAYIN

-531 TGWKQMEETWYYFDG
+531 TGWKQMDGTWYYFDG

-571 TGWKA
+571 TGWKS
-576 FGQYWYYFGP
+576 FGRYWYYFGL
-586 SGNMYVGQHTI
+586 SGNMYVGNCSVE
-597 DGKIYEF
+597 GKRYQF
-604 CSTGYAVTGWINR
+604 CDTGYVVDSWIYQ
-617 NGTWYYLNSDRTYA
+617 NGIWYYCNSDRTYA
-631 KGFVHIGDYTYYFND
+631 KGFKQIGGATYYFND
-646 KNQMVTGWQY
+646 KEQMATGWQN
-656 IDNHWYWFE
+656 INDSWYYFE
-665 SWGGMRVRWLQ
+665 SSGAMKTGWL
-676 LGNTW
+676 LLNNTW

-689 MVTGWKAFDQYW
+689 MVTGWKRVGAYSYYFEKNGAMCIGKKTIDGKSYDFGISGGILTGWYIKDNAWYYTKDDLTIAVGMNQIGKNKFYFESNGRMVTGWKYVDNNWYYFDGMGAMRTGWLQLGNTWYWLESDGKMATGWKDFGPYW
-701 YYFGPSGNMYV
+701 YYFGASGNMYV
-712 GQCNVDGKDY
+712 GNCSVESKRYQFCN
-722 KFCSTGYVVNSWI
+722 TGYVVDSWI
-735 YKNGIWYYS
+735 YQNGIWYYCNS
-744 NADRTYAKGF
+744 DRTYAKGF
-754 VHIGDYTYYFNDNN
+754 KQIGGATYCFNDKE
-768 QMLTG
+768 QMVTG
-773 WQNIGNHRYWFESS
+773 WQNINDSWYYFEGS
-787 GAMRVRWLQLGNTW
+787 GVMKTGWLLLNNTW
-801 YWFENDGKMVTGW
+801 YWFENDGKM
-814 KKIENNMYYFDNS
+814 K
-827 GAMVTGRKTI
+827 
-837 DGKNYNFG
+837 
-845 TSGGIQV
+845 
-852 GWHLNNN
+852 
-859 VWYYTKDD
+859 
-867 LTSAKG
+867 
-873 FVHIGDYTYYFNDK
+873 
-887 NQMVT
+887 
-892 GWQYIDNH
+892 
-900 WYWFESWGG
+900 
-909 MRVRWLQL
+909 
-917 GNTWYWFEN
+917 
-926 DGKMVT
+926 
-932 GWKAFDQY
+932 
-940 WYYFGPSGNMY
+940 
-951 VGQCN
+951 
-956 VDGKDYKF
+956 
-964 CSTGYVVNSW
+964 
-974 IYKNGVWYYSN
+974 
-985 ADRTYAKRFVHIGDY
+985 
-1000 TYYFNDK
+1000 
-1007 NQMVTGWQYI
+1007 
-1017 DNYWYWFESSGAMRV
+1017 
-1032 RWLQLG
+1032 
-1038 NTWYWFENDGK
+1038 
-1049 MVTGWK
+1049 TGWK
-1055 SFNNN
+1055 SFGNV
-1060 RYYFDNSG
+1060 RYYFEQSG
-1068 AMVTGV
+1068 TMVTGV
-1074 KTIDGQT
+1074 RTIDGQK
-1081 YDFGTDGV
+1081 YDFGADGV
-1089 CRNVRAGW
+1089 CKNVQSGW
-1097 NQENGNWYYII
+1097 NLENEDWYYII

-1119 GNIWY
+1119 GNTWY

-1170 LKEIPNGA
+1170 LKKIPNGA
-1178 LGYTGVTPIM
+1178 LSYTGVTSIM
-1188 GTSTLGKDR
+1188 GNSTVGQDR
-1197 VTVVQ
+1197 VTVVE
-1202 KMVSHYTASGKLYPS
+1202 KMVAHYMTSGKLYPS
-1217 NALNGVGVLGGT
+1217 NALNGVGELGVI
-1229 GGAPNIVTFCEM
+1229 GGAPDIVTFCEI

-1292 NSFIDVRTG
+1292 NSFRDVRTG

-1310 AYASVEP
+1310 AYASAEP
-1317 LNATQVVDERFK
+1317 LKATQIVDERFK

-1341 LGIKENPTGKGWAA
+1341 LGIKENPAGKGWAA
-1355 DAGYGFNLMKIVNN
+1355 SAGYGFNLMKIVNSF
-1369 L
+1369 

>member
-1 MNLKKGT
+1 
-8 SMKAKKIISIALA
+8 MKAKKIISIALA

-48 MKNDDSPK
+48 IKNADFQK

-69 DEKINNDTVE
+69 DEKVNNDTVE
-79 ENQETEITQQTDK
+79 ENRETEITQQTDK

-117 GITVEAATLNYHRVS
+117 GITIEAATLNYHRVS

-147 ALMFDISYVKNA
+147 ALMFDMSYVKNA

-166 DSLDYSVS
+166 DSLDYSVT

-181 FLEAGIDA
+181 FSEAGIDA

-270 ATHAGAIGVNGL
+270 ATHAGAIGVSEL
-282 REEVLTLKIARYCKE
+282 REEALTLKIARYCKE

-303 GVTVYMTRESEVCP
+303 GVTVYMTRESEACP

-325 DNAKRVAYAKSV
+325 DNARRVAYAKSV

-473 IQDSIGWWFRNAD
+473 IQDSTGWWFRNAD
-486 GTYPANQWAYIN
+486 GTYPVNQWAYIN

-531 TGWKQMEETWYYFDG
+531 TGWKQMDGTWYYFDG

-571 TGWKA
+571 TGWKS
-576 FGQYWYYFGP
+576 FGRYWYYLGP
-586 SGNMYVGQHTI
+586 SGNMYVGNCSI
-597 DGKIYEF
+597 DGKRYQF
-604 CSTGYAVTGWINR
+604 CDTGYVVDSWIYQD
-617 NGTWYYLNSDRTYA
+617 GIWYYCNSDRTYA
-631 KGFVHIGDYTYYFND
+631 KGFKQIGGATYYFNN
-646 KNQMVTGWQY
+646 KEQMATGWQN
-656 IDNHWYWFE
+656 INDSWYYFE
-665 SWGGMRVRWLQ
+665 SSGAMKTGWL
-676 LGNTW
+676 LLNNTW

-689 MVTGWKAFDQYW
+689 MVTGWKRVGAYSYYFEKNGAMCIGKKTIDGKSYDFGISGGILTGWYIKDNAWYYTKDDLTIAVGMNQIGKNKFYFESNGRMVTGWKYVDNNW
-701 YYFGPSGNMYV
+701 YYF
-712 GQCNVDGKDY
+712 DG
-722 KFCSTGYVVNSWI
+722 T
-735 YKNGIWYYS
+735 
-744 NADRTYAKGF
+744 
-754 VHIGDYTYYFNDNN
+754 
-768 QMLTG
+768 
-773 WQNIGNHRYWFESS
+773 
-787 GAMRVRWLQLGNTW
+787 GAMRTGWLQLGNTW
-801 YWFENDGKMVTGW
+801 YWLESDGKMATGW
-814 KKIENNMYYFDNS
+814 KDFGEYWYYFGSSGNMYVGNCSVEGKRYQFCD
-827 GAMVTGRKTI
+827 TGYVVDCWI
-837 DGKNYNFG
+837 YQN
-845 TSGGIQV
+845 GI
-852 GWHLNNN
+852 
-859 VWYYTKDD
+859 WYYCNSDRTY
-867 LTSAKG
+867 AKG
-873 FVHIGDYTYYFNDK
+873 FKQIGGATYYFNDK
-887 NQMVT
+887 EQMVT
-892 GWQYIDNH
+892 GWQNINDS
-900 WYWFESWGG
+900 WYYFEGSGVMKTG
-909 MRVRWLQL
+909 WLL
-917 GNTWYWFEN
+917 LNNTWYWLEN
-926 DGKMVT
+926 DGKM
-932 GWKAFDQY
+932 K
-940 WYYFGPSGNMY
+940 
-951 VGQCN
+951 
-956 VDGKDYKF
+956 
-964 CSTGYVVNSW
+964 
-974 IYKNGVWYYSN
+974 
-985 ADRTYAKRFVHIGDY
+985 
-1000 TYYFNDK
+1000 
-1007 NQMVTGWQYI
+1007 
-1017 DNYWYWFESSGAMRV
+1017 
-1032 RWLQLG
+1032 
-1038 NTWYWFENDGK
+1038 
-1049 MVTGWK
+1049 TGWK
-1055 SFNNN
+1055 SFGNV
-1060 RYYFDNSG
+1060 RYYFEQSG
-1068 AMVTGV
+1068 SMVTGV
-1074 KTIDGQT
+1074 RTIDGQK
-1081 YDFGTDGV
+1081 YDFGADGV
-1089 CRNVRAGW
+1089 CKNVQSGW
-1097 NQENGNWYYII
+1097 NLENEDWYYII

-1119 GNIWY
+1119 GNTWY

-1170 LKEIPNGA
+1170 LKDIPNGA

-1202 KMVSHYTASGKLYPS
+1202 KIVSHYTASGKLYPS

-1355 DAGYGFNLMKIVNN
+1355 AAGYGFNLMKIVNN

>member
-1 MNLKKGT
+1 
-8 SMKAKKIISIALA
+8 MKTKKIISIALA
-21 IAMLLMTPTQAVFA
+21 ITMLLMTPMQAVFA

-48 MKNDDSPK
+48 MKSNDDSQK
-56 METTENVPDVTLH
+56 METTENVPDVALH

-99 KKYIE
+99 KKYIK

-303 GVTVYMTRESEVCP
+303 GVTVYMTRESEACP
-317 NPGTSSTN
+317 NPGTSSIN
-325 DNAKRVAYAKSV
+325 DNARRVAYAKSV

-473 IQDSIGWWFRNAD
+473 IQDSTGWWFRNAD
-486 GTYPANQWAYIN
+486 GTYPVNQWAYIN

-531 TGWKQMEETWYYFDG
+531 TGWKQMDGTWYYFDG

-571 TGWKA
+571 TGWKS
-576 FGQYWYYFGP
+576 FGRYWYYLGP
-586 SGNMYVGQHTI
+586 SGNMYVGNCSI
-597 DGKIYEF
+597 DGKRYQF
-604 CSTGYAVTGWINR
+604 CDTGYVVDSWIYQD
-617 NGTWYYLNSDRTYA
+617 GIWYYCNSDRTYV
-631 KGFVHIGDYTYYFND
+631 KGFKQIGGATYYFNN
-646 KNQMVTGWQY
+646 KEQMATGWQN
-656 IDNHWYWFE
+656 INDSWYYFE
-665 SWGGMRVRWLQ
+665 SSGAMKTGWL
-676 LGNTW
+676 LLNNTW

-689 MVTGWKAFDQYW
+689 MVTGWKRVGAYSYYFEKNGAMCIGKKTIDGKSYDFGTSGGILTGWYIKDNAWYYTKDDLTMAVGMNQIGKNKFYFENNGRMVTGWKYVDNNW
-701 YYFGPSGNMYV
+701 YYFDSM
-712 GQCNVDGKDY
+712 
-722 KFCSTGYVVNSWI
+722 
-735 YKNGIWYYS
+735 
-744 NADRTYAKGF
+744 
-754 VHIGDYTYYFNDNN
+754 
-768 QMLTG
+768 
-773 WQNIGNHRYWFESS
+773 
-787 GAMRVRWLQLGNTW
+787 GAMRTGWLQLGNTW
-801 YWFENDGKMVTGW
+801 YWLESDGKMATGW
-814 KKIENNMYYFDNS
+814 KDFGPYWYYFGASGNMYVGNCSVESKRYQFCN
-827 GAMVTGRKTI
+827 TGYVVDSWI
-837 DGKNYNFG
+837 YQN
-845 TSGGIQV
+845 GI
-852 GWHLNNN
+852 
-859 VWYYTKDD
+859 WYYCNSNRTY
-867 LTSAKG
+867 AKG
-873 FVHIGDYTYYFNDK
+873 FKQIGGATYYFNDK
-887 NQMVT
+887 EQMVT
-892 GWQYIDNH
+892 GWQNINDS
-900 WYWFESWGG
+900 WYYFEGSGVMKTG
-909 MRVRWLQL
+909 WLL
-917 GNTWYWFEN
+917 LNNTWYWLEN
-926 DGKMVT
+926 DGKM
-932 GWKAFDQY
+932 K
-940 WYYFGPSGNMY
+940 
-951 VGQCN
+951 
-956 VDGKDYKF
+956 
-964 CSTGYVVNSW
+964 
-974 IYKNGVWYYSN
+974 
-985 ADRTYAKRFVHIGDY
+985 
-1000 TYYFNDK
+1000 
-1007 NQMVTGWQYI
+1007 
-1017 DNYWYWFESSGAMRV
+1017 
-1032 RWLQLG
+1032 
-1038 NTWYWFENDGK
+1038 
-1049 MVTGWK
+1049 TGWK
-1055 SFNNN
+1055 SFGNV
-1060 RYYFDNSG
+1060 RYYFEQSG
-1068 AMVTGV
+1068 SMVTGV
-1074 KTIDGQT
+1074 RTIDGQK
-1081 YDFGTDGV
+1081 YDFGADGV
-1089 CRNVRAGW
+1089 CKNVQSGW
-1097 NQENGNWYYII
+1097 NLENEDWYYII

-1119 GNIWY
+1119 GNTWY

-1202 KMVSHYTASGKLYPS
+1202 KIVSHYTASGKLYPS

-1292 NSFIDVRTG
+1292 NSFVDVRTG

-1329 YVTRNTAPYVEW
+1329 YVTRNAAPYVEW

-1355 DAGYGFNLMKIVNN
+1355 AAGYGFNFMKIVNN

>member
-1 MNLKKGT
+1 
-8 SMKAKKIISIALA
+8 MKAKKIISIALA

-48 MKNDDSPK
+48 MKSNDDSPK

-117 GITVEAATLNYHRVS
+117 GITIEAATLNYHRVS

-147 ALMFDISYVKNA
+147 ALMFDMSYVKNA

-166 DSLDYSVS
+166 DSLDYSVT

-181 FLEAGIDA
+181 FSEAGIDA

-246 TKSRAVASDAKTK
+246 TKSRAIASDAKTK

-270 ATHAGAIGVNGL
+270 ATHAGAIGVSGL
-282 REEVLTLKIARYCKE
+282 REESLTLKIARYCKE

-303 GVTVYMTRESEVCP
+303 GVTVYMTRESEACP

-325 DNAKRVAYAKSV
+325 DNARRVAYAKSV

-473 IQDSIGWWFRNAD
+473 IQDSTGWWFRNAD
-486 GTYPANQWAYIN
+486 GTYPVNQWAYIN

-531 TGWKQMEETWYYFDG
+531 TGWKQMDGTWYYFDG

-571 TGWKA
+571 TGWKS
-576 FGQYWYYFGP
+576 FGRYWYYFGL
-586 SGNMYVGQHTI
+586 SGNMYVGNCSVE
-597 DGKIYEF
+597 GKRYQF
-604 CSTGYAVTGWINR
+604 CDTGYVVDSWIYQ
-617 NGTWYYLNSDRTYA
+617 NGIWYYCNSDRTYA
-631 KGFVHIGDYTYYFND
+631 KGFKQIGGATYYFND
-646 KNQMVTGWQY
+646 KEQMATGWQN
-656 IDNHWYWFE
+656 INDSWYYFE
-665 SWGGMRVRWLQ
+665 SSGAMKTGWL
-676 LGNTW
+676 LLNNTW

-689 MVTGWKAFDQYW
+689 MVTGWKRVGAYSYYFEKNGAMCIGKKTIDGKSYDFGISGGILTGWYIKDNAWYYTKDDLTMAVGMNQIGKNKFYFESNGRMVTGWKYVDNNWYYFDGMGAMRTGWLQLGNTWYWLESDGKMATGWKDFGPYW
-701 YYFGPSGNMYV
+701 YYFGASGNMYV
-712 GQCNVDGKDY
+712 GNCSVESKRYQFCN
-722 KFCSTGYVVNSWI
+722 TGYVVDSWI
-735 YKNGIWYYS
+735 YQNGIWYYCNS
-744 NADRTYAKGF
+744 DRTYAKGF
-754 VHIGDYTYYFNDNN
+754 KQIGGATYCFNDKE
-768 QMLTG
+768 QMVTG
-773 WQNIGNHRYWFESS
+773 WQNINDSWYYFEGS
-787 GAMRVRWLQLGNTW
+787 GVMKTGWLLLNNTW
-801 YWFENDGKMVTGW
+801 YWFENDGKM
-814 KKIENNMYYFDNS
+814 K
-827 GAMVTGRKTI
+827 
-837 DGKNYNFG
+837 
-845 TSGGIQV
+845 
-852 GWHLNNN
+852 
-859 VWYYTKDD
+859 
-867 LTSAKG
+867 
-873 FVHIGDYTYYFNDK
+873 
-887 NQMVT
+887 
-892 GWQYIDNH
+892 
-900 WYWFESWGG
+900 
-909 MRVRWLQL
+909 
-917 GNTWYWFEN
+917 
-926 DGKMVT
+926 
-932 GWKAFDQY
+932 
-940 WYYFGPSGNMY
+940 
-951 VGQCN
+951 
-956 VDGKDYKF
+956 
-964 CSTGYVVNSW
+964 
-974 IYKNGVWYYSN
+974 
-985 ADRTYAKRFVHIGDY
+985 
-1000 TYYFNDK
+1000 
-1007 NQMVTGWQYI
+1007 
-1017 DNYWYWFESSGAMRV
+1017 
-1032 RWLQLG
+1032 
-1038 NTWYWFENDGK
+1038 
-1049 MVTGWK
+1049 TGWK
-1055 SFNNN
+1055 SFGNV
-1060 RYYFDNSG
+1060 RYYFEQSG
-1068 AMVTGV
+1068 TMVTGV
-1074 KTIDGQT
+1074 RTIDGQK
-1081 YDFGTDGV
+1081 YDFGADGV
-1089 CRNVRAGW
+1089 CKNVQSGW
-1097 NQENGNWYYII
+1097 NLENEDWYYII

-1119 GNIWY
+1119 GNTWY

-1170 LKEIPNGA
+1170 LKKIPNGA
-1178 LGYTGVTPIM
+1178 LSYTGVTSIM
-1188 GTSTLGKDR
+1188 GNSTVGQDR
-1197 VTVVQ
+1197 VTVVE
-1202 KMVSHYTASGKLYPS
+1202 KMVAHYMTSGKLYPS
-1217 NALNGVGVLGGT
+1217 NALNGVGELGVI
-1229 GGAPNIVTFCEM
+1229 GGAPDIVTFCEI

-1292 NSFIDVRTG
+1292 NSFRDVRTG

-1310 AYASVEP
+1310 AYASAEP
-1317 LNATQVVDERFK
+1317 LKATQIVDERFK

-1341 LGIKENPTGKGWAA
+1341 LGIKENPAGKGWAA
-1355 DAGYGFNLMKIVNN
+1355 SAGYGFNLMKIVNSF
-1369 L
+1369 

>member
-1 MNLKKGT
+1 
-8 SMKAKKIISIALA
+8 MKAKKIISIALT
-21 IAMLLMTPTQAVFA
+21 ITMLLMTPMQAVFA

-48 MKNDDSPK
+48 MKSNDDSQK
-56 METTENVPDVTLH
+56 LETTENVPDVTLH

-79 ENQETEITQQTDK
+79 ENQENEITQQTDK

-132 DGKTYQAEMTQSNEE
+132 DGKTYQVEMTQSNEE

-189 KYGVNTEVET
+189 KYGVNTEVKT

-303 GVTVYMTRESEVCP
+303 GVTVYMTRESEACP

-473 IQDSIGWWFRNAD
+473 IQDSTGWWFRNAD

-571 TGWKA
+571 TGWKD
-576 FGQYWYYFGP
+576 FGEYWYYFGS
-586 SGNMYVGQHTI
+586 SGNMYVGNCSVE
-597 DGKIYEF
+597 GKRYQF
-604 CSTGYAVTGWINR
+604 CDTGYVVDCWIYQ
-617 NGTWYYLNSDRTYA
+617 NGIWYYCNSDRTYA
-631 KGFVHIGDYTYYFND
+631 KGFKQIGGATYYFND
-646 KNQMVTGWQY
+646 KEQMVTGWQN
-656 IDNHWYWFE
+656 INDSWYYFE
-665 SWGGMRVRWLQ
+665 GSGVMKTGWL
-676 LGNTW
+676 LLNNTW
-681 YWFENDGK
+681 YWLENDGK
-689 MVTGWKAFDQYW
+689 MK
-701 YYFGPSGNMYV
+701 
-712 GQCNVDGKDY
+712 
-722 KFCSTGYVVNSWI
+722 
-735 YKNGIWYYS
+735 
-744 NADRTYAKGF
+744 
-754 VHIGDYTYYFNDNN
+754 
-768 QMLTG
+768 
-773 WQNIGNHRYWFESS
+773 
-787 GAMRVRWLQLGNTW
+787 
-801 YWFENDGKMVTGW
+801 
-814 KKIENNMYYFDNS
+814 
-827 GAMVTGRKTI
+827 
-837 DGKNYNFG
+837 
-845 TSGGIQV
+845 
-852 GWHLNNN
+852 
-859 VWYYTKDD
+859 
-867 LTSAKG
+867 
-873 FVHIGDYTYYFNDK
+873 
-887 NQMVT
+887 
-892 GWQYIDNH
+892 
-900 WYWFESWGG
+900 
-909 MRVRWLQL
+909 
-917 GNTWYWFEN
+917 
-926 DGKMVT
+926 
-932 GWKAFDQY
+932 
-940 WYYFGPSGNMY
+940 
-951 VGQCN
+951 
-956 VDGKDYKF
+956 
-964 CSTGYVVNSW
+964 
-974 IYKNGVWYYSN
+974 
-985 ADRTYAKRFVHIGDY
+985 
-1000 TYYFNDK
+1000 
-1007 NQMVTGWQYI
+1007 
-1017 DNYWYWFESSGAMRV
+1017 
-1032 RWLQLG
+1032 
-1038 NTWYWFENDGK
+1038 
-1049 MVTGWK
+1049 TGWK
-1055 SFNNN
+1055 SFGNV
-1060 RYYFDNSG
+1060 RYYFEQSG
-1068 AMVTGV
+1068 SMVTGV
-1074 KTIDGQT
+1074 RTIDGQK
-1081 YDFGTDGV
+1081 YDFGADGV
-1089 CRNVRAGW
+1089 CKNVQSGW
-1097 NQENGNWYYII
+1097 NLENEDWYYII

-1119 GNIWY
+1119 GNTWY

-1170 LKEIPNGA
+1170 LKDIPNGA

-1202 KMVSHYTASGKLYPS
+1202 KIVSHYTASGKLYPS

-1355 DAGYGFNLMKIVNN
+1355 DAGYGFNLMKIVNSF
-1369 L
+1369 